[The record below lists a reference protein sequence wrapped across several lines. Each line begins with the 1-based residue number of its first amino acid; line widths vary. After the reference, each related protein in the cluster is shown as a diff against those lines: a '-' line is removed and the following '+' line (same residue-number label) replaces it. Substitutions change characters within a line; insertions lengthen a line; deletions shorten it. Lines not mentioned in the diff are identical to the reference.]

1 MSKKSQVEIDITLND
16 KNVKKDLQSMA
27 KEAKKNAGTVVEA
40 MDKATHAIEESGHET
55 KQTGKEIEDTTRNAG
70 ENFEEMGESARQM
83 GEDTSDSARSL
94 EELRESTE
102 KTNQSVERSQ
112 KSFINWGSAVKL
124 AIAGVVTVAAT
135 AFGAIAAGTGAATSF
150 GTEYKKASNDIQ
162 AQTGATKEEMEGLSD
177 AMKQVYADNFGEDMN
192 DVAEAIATVKKNIG
206 GTDDEI
212 RQATEEA
219 IAFRDT
225 FGYEVPESTRAASAL
240 IKHFGVDAK
249 TAYDLM
255 AKGAQ
260 NGLDY
265 SGELIDNIDEYSVQF
280 AKAGLSANE
289 MFNIMAAGYDAG
301 SWNLD
306 KIGDA
311 VKELNIRL
319 VDGSDTTKAG
329 LEAIGMN
336 ADEVAKKMS
345 KGGETAKKTYK
356 QVVDKLAD
364 MDDQQARNIA
374 GVNLFGTMWEDL
386 GPEVVAELAVLEGA
400 YDDISGTMDKIND
413 VKYDDAQSALEALKR
428 KTQVSLLLPISEDI
442 MPAISS
448 ATDAAIG
455 YIDQLADA
463 YENHGVNG
471 LLDEAGEVF
480 AEISVKAAAEA
491 PRMVEAAVDFV
502 ENTVDGL
509 AAHKGELIEAGA
521 DMVKTLAG
529 AAVKTLP
536 TELQRPVKEAVNDIV
551 DSFTGGGIKRG
562 VQTFGKIFENG
573 FKVVS
578 KVTKTVLPPF
588 TKAVDKTAD
597 NMDTLIPLVVAGAT
611 AFKTYSVLSS
621 VTSGLKSLTAVTATL
636 TTMEKANALQ
646 IAAST
651 GALTAKEMVVGV
663 LTGKITLAT
672 AATAAWN
679 AVLNANPIALLVT
692 GVVAAG
698 AALVAYNLATGES
711 KDKVGVLSEEEEKLN
726 SRIEEQAESYKRMK
740 DAREEQMGKISAEY
754 ANTQALADELSTI
767 VDENGKIKK
776 GYEDRAGVIVGLL
789 SNALGIEIEVTDGV
803 IQKYGELKQTIN
815 EVIQMKKAEAIQ
827 SALEDDYTEAITNQ
841 TQAYQ
846 YYVQKQKDVEKTSKR
861 LTEAQTKEK
870 QAREKLIEASK
881 EQGAAVIELNTE
893 YQQAKSEV
901 EALEEEQKKHKNA
914 LKDSEDTYLEYV
926 ATIQNYEGV
935 VGAIASGE
943 ADQIDEAMRRAINSF
958 ETAETGTEKSL
969 KKQVQNMTDN
979 YTALQDAV
987 KAGAPGATQSM
998 VDEAAIMVAEAT
1010 AEYAKVAPNA
1020 SKEIAKLDPAVM
1032 SVLAQANLQGKLG
1045 NEGKKDLKALIDG
1058 LDGLDSKTR
1067 DKFEMAVE
1075 GALEGLEGFDEIKAK
1090 AEENGTSFLEALA
1103 TTLEVHSP
1111 SAAVRRIFSQVN
1123 PGAQEGVEEGKNSL
1137 LEKGTSLAQEFL
1149 NSLTG
1154 GLTSGK
1160 IQLTQVGQDTA
1171 ESVKSGVESVDA
1183 TQSGTL
1189 FGTQYAT
1196 GVKATTGKNNIAA
1209 NGVAKAAKTGIELIK
1224 ALASGTAFGN
1234 QYATGIQGKRGS
1246 ANSAGAALG
1255 SSAKSG
1261 AGYANPTPEG
1271 NTFGNRY
1278 TAGVRANT
1286 SGARNAGS
1294 GLSGAARSGLAVNGS
1309 TDLGRNFGQGF
1320 INGIGSMMGGVIN
1333 AAANFAANAL
1343 NAAKRALD
1351 SHSPS
1356 RKTDKLGSDFDQGFI
1371 NAVTRRT
1378 ADVVKA
1384 VSYMGKKAVSEF
1396 QAEIGDGLDIES
1408 MIGEADLV
1416 VTRQINQRFQAVH
1429 QENGVKTQT
1438 EEKQNDKKLADYM
1451 ADKIAQALSK
1461 QKNVCEWNGREIM
1474 RMYKEVVTG

>member
-40 MDKATHAIEESGHET
+40 MDKATHSIEESGHET
-55 KQTGKEIEDTTRNAG
+55 KQIGKEIEDTTRNAG

-135 AFGAIAAGTGAATSF
+135 AFGAIAAGTGAATGF
-150 GTEYKKASNDIQ
+150 GIEYKKASNDIQ

-386 GPEVVAELAVLEGA
+386 GPEVVAQLAVLEGA
-400 YDDISGTMDKIND
+400 YDDVSGTMDKIND
-413 VKYDDAQSALEALKR
+413 VKYDDAKSALEALKR

-442 MPAISS
+442 MPAISG

-455 YIDQLADA
+455 YIDQLANA

-509 AAHKGELIEAGA
+509 AAHKGELVEAGA

-529 AAVKTLP
+529 AAVKILP

-562 VQTFGKIFENG
+562 AQTFGKIFENG

-588 TKAVDKTAD
+588 TKAVDKAAD

-611 AFKTYSVLSS
+611 AFKTYSVVSS

-636 TTMEKANALQ
+636 TTMEKANTLKV
-646 IAAST
+646 AAST

-711 KDKVGVLSEEEEKLN
+711 KDKVGALSEEEEKLK
-726 SRIEEQAESYKRMK
+726 SRVEEQADSYKRLK

-754 ANTQALADELSTI
+754 TNTQALADELSTI

-776 GYEDRAGVIVGLL
+776 GYEDRANVIVGLL
-789 SNALGIEIEVTDGV
+789 SNALGIEIDVTDGV

-815 EVIQMKKAEAIQ
+815 EVIQTKKAEAIQ
-827 SALEDDYTEAITNQ
+827 SAMEDSYTDAIKKQ

-846 YYVQKQKDVEKTSKR
+846 DYAQAQKNVEKTSKQ
-861 LTEAQTKEK
+861 LTDAQTKEK

-901 EALEEEQKKHKNA
+901 EALENKQKDQKNT
-914 LKDSEDTYLEYV
+914 LKESENTYLGYV

-943 ADQIDEAMRRAINSF
+943 ADQIDEAMRRAVNSF

-987 KAGAPGATQSM
+987 KSRAPGVTQNM

-1123 PGAQEGVEEGKNSL
+1123 PGAKEGVEEGKSSL

-1154 GLTSGK
+1154 GLASGK
-1160 IQLTQVGQDTA
+1160 NQLTQVGQDTA
-1171 ESVKSGVESVDA
+1171 ESVKSGAESVDA

-1196 GVKATTGKNNIAA
+1196 GIKATTGKNNIAA

-1234 QYATGIQGKRGS
+1234 QYATGIQGKRGN

-1278 TAGVRANT
+1278 TAGVQANT

-1294 GLSGAARSGLAVNGS
+1294 GLSGAARSGLAANGS

-1320 INGIGSMMGGVIN
+1320 INGIGSMMGGAIN

-1378 ADVVKA
+1378 ADVMKA
-1384 VSYMGKKAVSEF
+1384 VGQMGKSAVHEF
-1396 QAEIGDGLDIES
+1396 QTVIGDGFDIEEL
-1408 MIGEADLV
+1408 MGTADFV
-1416 VTRQINQRFQAVH
+1416 VQRQIAQYSSYRETGRNEDKRSNDAPRVKEINQTINIYQP
-1429 QENGVKTQT
+1429 VKSPIETSRALRR
-1438 EEKQNDKKLADYM
+1438 EARKM
-1451 ADKIAQALSK
+1451 AQ
-1461 QKNVCEWNGREIM
+1461 Q
-1474 RMYKEVVTG
+1474 

>member
-1 MSKKSQVEIDITLND
+1 VSKKSQVEIDITLND

-40 MDKATHAIEESGHET
+40 MDKATHSIEESGHET

-987 KAGAPGATQSM
+987 KAGAPGVTQSM

>member
-40 MDKATHAIEESGHET
+40 MDKATHSIEESGHET
-55 KQTGKEIEDTTRNAG
+55 KQIGKEIEDTTRNAG

-150 GTEYKKASNDIQ
+150 GIEYKKASNDIQ

-386 GPEVVAELAVLEGA
+386 GPEVVAQLAVLEGA
-400 YDDISGTMDKIND
+400 YDDVSGTMDKIND
-413 VKYDDAQSALEALKR
+413 VKYDDAKSALEALKR

-442 MPAISS
+442 MPAISG

-455 YIDQLADA
+455 YIDQLANA

-509 AAHKGELIEAGA
+509 AAHKGELVEAGA

-529 AAVKTLP
+529 AAVKILP

-562 VQTFGKIFENG
+562 AQTFGKIFENG

-588 TKAVDKTAD
+588 TKAVDKAAD

-611 AFKTYSVLSS
+611 AFKTYSVVSS

-636 TTMEKANALQ
+636 TTMEKANTLKV
-646 IAAST
+646 AAST

-711 KDKVGVLSEEEEKLN
+711 KDKVGALSEEEEKLK
-726 SRIEEQAESYKRMK
+726 SRVEEQADSYKRLK

-754 ANTQALADELSTI
+754 TNTQALADELSTI

-776 GYEDRAGVIVGLL
+776 GYEDRANVIVGLL
-789 SNALGIEIEVTDGV
+789 SNALSIEIDVTDGV

-815 EVIQMKKAEAIQ
+815 EVIQTKKAEAIQ
-827 SALEDDYTEAITNQ
+827 SAMEDSYTDAIKKQ

-846 YYVQKQKDVEKTSKR
+846 DYAQAQKNVEKTSKQ
-861 LTEAQTKEK
+861 LTDAQTKEK

-901 EALEEEQKKHKNA
+901 EALENKQKDQKNT
-914 LKDSEDTYLEYV
+914 LKESENTYLGYV

-943 ADQIDEAMRRAINSF
+943 ADQIDEAMRRAVNSF

-987 KAGAPGATQSM
+987 KSRAPGVTQNM

-1123 PGAQEGVEEGKNSL
+1123 PGAKEGVEEGKSSL

-1154 GLTSGK
+1154 GLASGK
-1160 IQLTQVGQDTA
+1160 NQLTQVGQDTA
-1171 ESVKSGVESVDA
+1171 ESVKSGAESVDA

-1196 GVKATTGKNNIAA
+1196 GIKATTGKNNIAA

-1234 QYATGIQGKRGS
+1234 QYATGIQGKRGN

-1278 TAGVRANT
+1278 TAGVQANT

-1294 GLSGAARSGLAVNGS
+1294 GLSGAARSGLAANGS

-1320 INGIGSMMGGVIN
+1320 INGIGSMMGGAIN

-1378 ADVVKA
+1378 ADVMKA
-1384 VSYMGKKAVSEF
+1384 VGQMGKSAVHEF
-1396 QAEIGDGLDIES
+1396 QTVIGDGFDIEEL
-1408 MIGEADLV
+1408 MGTADFV
-1416 VTRQINQRFQAVH
+1416 VQRQIAQYSSYRETGRNEDKRSNDAPRVKEINQTINIYQP
-1429 QENGVKTQT
+1429 VKSPIETSRALRR
-1438 EEKQNDKKLADYM
+1438 EARKM
-1451 ADKIAQALSK
+1451 AQ
-1461 QKNVCEWNGREIM
+1461 Q
-1474 RMYKEVVTG
+1474 

>member
-40 MDKATHAIEESGHET
+40 MDKATHSIEESGHET

-135 AFGAIAAGTGAATSF
+135 AFGVIAAGTGAATSF

-386 GPEVVAELAVLEGA
+386 GPEVVAQLAVLEGA
-400 YDDISGTMDKIND
+400 YDDVSGTMDKIND

-442 MPAISS
+442 MPAISG

-509 AAHKGELIEAGA
+509 AAHKGELIDAGA

-529 AAVKTLP
+529 AAVKILP

-551 DSFTGGGIKRG
+551 DSFAGGGIKRG

-611 AFKTYSVLSS
+611 AFKMYSVLSS

-646 IAAST
+646 LAAST

-711 KDKVGVLSEEEEKLN
+711 KDKVGALSEEEAKLKN
-726 SRIEEQAESYKRMK
+726 RVEEQADSYKRLK
-740 DAREEQMGKISAEY
+740 DAREEQMGKIGAEY
-754 ANTQALADELSTI
+754 ANTQALADELSTV

-776 GYEDRAGVIVGLL
+776 GYEERASVIVGLL
-789 SNALGIEIEVTDGV
+789 SNALGIEIDVTDGV

-815 EVIQMKKAEAIQ
+815 EVIQTKKAEAIQ
-827 SALEDDYTEAITNQ
+827 SAMEDSYTDAIKNQ

-846 YYVQKQKDVEKTSKR
+846 DYAQAQKDVKKTSKE
-861 LTEAQTKEK
+861 LKEAQEK
-870 QAREKLIEASK
+870 QQEIQNKIDTSTSRAAFVTYGREL
-881 EQGAAVIELNTE
+881 QN
-893 YQQAKSEV
+893 AKKDV
-901 EALEEEQKKHKNA
+901 EALEEKQKDQKKT
-914 LKDSEDTYLEYV
+914 LKESENTYIGYV
-926 ATIQNYEGV
+926 TTIQNYEGIA
-935 VGAIASGE
+935 GAIASGE
-943 ADQIDEAMRRAINSF
+943 ADQIDEAMRRAVNSF

-987 KAGAPGATQSM
+987 KSGAPGVTQNM

-1010 AEYAKVAPNA
+1010 AEYAKVASNA

-1154 GLTSGK
+1154 GLASGK

-1183 TQSGTL
+1183 TRSGTL

-1309 TDLGRNFGQGF
+1309 TDIGRNFGQGF
-1320 INGIGSMMGGVIN
+1320 INGIGSMMGGAIN

-1378 ADVVKA
+1378 ADVMKA
-1384 VSYMGKKAVSEF
+1384 VGQMGKSAIDEF
-1396 QAEIGDGLDIES
+1396 QTVIGDGFDIEEL
-1408 MIGEADLV
+1408 MGTANFV
-1416 VTRQINQRFQAVH
+1416 VQRQIDQYSSYRESGKNEDKRSNDAPRVKEINQTINIYQP
-1429 QENGVKTQT
+1429 VKSPIETSRALRR
-1438 EEKQNDKKLADYM
+1438 EARRM
-1451 ADKIAQALSK
+1451 AQ
-1461 QKNVCEWNGREIM
+1461 Q
-1474 RMYKEVVTG
+1474 

>member
-1 MSKKSQVEIDITLND
+1 MKKESQIEIDITLND

-27 KEAKKNAGTVVEA
+27 KEAKKNVGTVVEA
-40 MDKATHAIEESGHET
+40 MDKATHSIEESGHET
-55 KQTGKEIEDTTRNAG
+55 KQTGKEIADTTQKAG
-70 ENFEEMGESARQM
+70 ENFEEMGESAKQM
-83 GEDTSDSARSL
+83 GEDTSDSVHSL

-102 KTNQSVERSQ
+102 KTSDGVERSQ
-112 KSFINWGSAVKL
+112 KSFINWGNAVKL

-135 AFGAIAAGTGAATSF
+135 AFTALAAGTGAATGF
-150 GTEYKKASNDIQ
+150 GNEYKKACNDIQ

-192 DVAEAIATVKKNIG
+192 DVAEAVATVKKNLG

-336 ADEVAKKMS
+336 ADEVAKKMA

-386 GPEVVAELAVLEGA
+386 GPEVVAQLAVLEGS
-400 YDDISGTMDKIND
+400 YDDVSGTMDKIND
-413 VKYDDAQSALEALKR
+413 VKYDDAESALEALKR

-442 MPAISS
+442 MPAVSN

-471 LLDEAGEVF
+471 LLDEAGEMF

-502 ENTVDGL
+502 ENMVDGL
-509 AAHKGELIEAGA
+509 TEHKGELAEAGA

-529 AAVKTLP
+529 AAVKILP
-536 TELQRPVKEAVNDIV
+536 TELQRPVKQAVNDIV
-551 DSFTGGGIKRG
+551 DSITGGGIRNG

-573 FKVVS
+573 FKTVS

-588 TKAVDKTAD
+588 VKIVDKTAD
-597 NMDTLIPLVVAGAT
+597 HMDILIPLVAAGAT
-611 AFKTYSVLSS
+611 AFKAYSVVSG
-621 VTSGLKSLTAVTATL
+621 VTRGLKSLTAVTATL
-636 TTMEKANALQ
+636 TTMEKANVLQ
-646 IAAST
+646 LVVST

-663 LTGKITLAT
+663 LTGKITLAA

-711 KDKVGVLSEEEEKLN
+711 KDKVGALSEEEEKLKN
-726 SRIEEQAESYKRMK
+726 RVEEQADSYKRLK
-740 DAREEQMGKISAEY
+740 DAREEQMGKIGAEY

-776 GYEDRAGVIVGLL
+776 GYEERANVIVGLL
-789 SNALGIEIEVTDGV
+789 SNALGIEIDVTDGV

-815 EVIQMKKAEAIQ
+815 EVIQTKKAEAIQ
-827 SALEDDYTEAITNQ
+827 SAMEDSYTDAIKNQ

-846 YYVQKQKDVEKTSKR
+846 DYAQAQKNVERTSKQ
-861 LTEAQTKEK
+861 LTDAQTKEK
-870 QAREKLIEASK
+870 QVREKLIEASK

-901 EALEEEQKKHKNA
+901 EALENKQKDQKDT
-914 LKDSEDTYLEYV
+914 LKESENTYLGYV

-943 ADQIDEAMRRAINSF
+943 ADQIDEAMRRAVNSF

-987 KAGAPGATQSM
+987 KSGAPGVTQNM

-1010 AEYAKVAPNA
+1010 AEYAKVAPSA

-1209 NGVAKAAKTGIELIK
+1209 NGVAKAAKTGIELTK

-1261 AGYANPTPEG
+1261 AGYANPTHEG

-1396 QAEIGDGLDIES
+1396 QTEIGDGLDIES
-1408 MIGEADLV
+1408 MIGEANLV

-1451 ADKIAQALSK
+1451 ADKIAQVLSK
-1461 QKNVCEWNGREIM
+1461 QKNVCEWNGREVL

>member
-40 MDKATHAIEESGHET
+40 MDKATHSIEESGHET

-94 EELRESTE
+94 EKLRESTE
-102 KTNQSVERSQ
+102 KTDQSVERSQ

-150 GTEYKKASNDIQ
+150 GIEYKKASNDIQ

-206 GTDDEI
+206 GTDNEI

-319 VDGSDTTKAG
+319 VDGSETTKAG

-386 GPEVVAELAVLEGA
+386 GPEVVAQLAVLEGA

-711 KDKVGVLSEEEEKLN
+711 KDKVSTLSEEEEKLN
-726 SRIEEQAESYKRMK
+726 SRIEEQADSYKRLK

-846 YYVQKQKDVEKTSKR
+846 CYVQRQKDVEKTSKR

-914 LKDSEDTYLEYV
+914 LKDSEDTYLGYV

-987 KAGAPGATQSM
+987 KAGAPGVTQSM

-1010 AEYAKVAPNA
+1010 AEYAKVAPDA

-1067 DKFEMAVE
+1067 EKFEMAVE

-1189 FGTQYAT
+1189 FGTKYAT

-1261 AGYANPTPEG
+1261 TGYANPTPEG

-1278 TAGVRANT
+1278 AAGVRANT

-1461 QKNVCEWNGREIM
+1461 QKNVCEWNGREIL

>member
-40 MDKATHAIEESGHET
+40 MDKATHSIEESGHET

-70 ENFEEMGESARQM
+70 ENFEDMGESARQM

-150 GTEYKKASNDIQ
+150 GIEYKKASNDIQ

-400 YDDISGTMDKIND
+400 YDDVSGTMDKIND
-413 VKYDDAQSALEALKR
+413 VKYDDAKSALEALKR

-455 YIDQLADA
+455 YINQLADA

-529 AAVKTLP
+529 AAAKTLP
-536 TELQRPVKEAVNDIV
+536 TELQRPVKEAVNDII

-597 NMDTLIPLVVAGAT
+597 NMETLIPLVVAGAT
-611 AFKTYSVLSS
+611 AFKTYSVLSN

-646 IAAST
+646 LAAST

-711 KDKVGVLSEEEEKLN
+711 KDKVGALSEEEEKLKN
-726 SRIEEQAESYKRMK
+726 RVEEQADSYKRLK
-740 DAREEQMGKISAEY
+740 DAREEQMDKIGAEY

-776 GYEDRAGVIVGLL
+776 GYEERANVIVGLL
-789 SNALGIEIEVTDGV
+789 SNALGIEIDVTDGV

-815 EVIQMKKAEAIQ
+815 EVIQTKKAEAIQ
-827 SALEDDYTEAITNQ
+827 SAMEDSYTDAIKNQ

-846 YYVQKQKDVEKTSKR
+846 DYAQAQKNVEKTSKQ
-861 LTEAQTKEK
+861 LIDAQTKEK
-870 QAREKLIEASK
+870 QAKEKLIEASK

-901 EALEEEQKKHKNA
+901 EALENKQKDQKDT
-914 LKDSEDTYLEYV
+914 LKESENTYLGYV

-943 ADQIDEAMRRAINSF
+943 ADQIDEAMRRAVNSF

-987 KAGAPGATQSM
+987 KSGAPGVTQNM

-1154 GLTSGK
+1154 GLASGK

-1234 QYATGIQGKRGS
+1234 QYATGIQGKRGN

-1278 TAGVRANT
+1278 TAGVQANT

-1294 GLSGAARSGLAVNGS
+1294 GLSGAARSGLAANGS

-1320 INGIGSMMGGVIN
+1320 INGIGSMMGGAIN

-1378 ADVVKA
+1378 ADVMKA
-1384 VSYMGKKAVSEF
+1384 VGQMGKSAVNEF
-1396 QAEIGDGLDIES
+1396 QMAIGEGFDIEEL
-1408 MIGEADLV
+1408 MGTADFV
-1416 VTRQINQRFQAVH
+1416 VQRQIAQYSSYRESRKSEDKRSNDAPRVKEINQTINIYQP
-1429 QENGVKTQT
+1429 VKTPIET
-1438 EEKQNDKKLADYM
+1438 SRALRREARRM
-1451 ADKIAQALSK
+1451 AQ
-1461 QKNVCEWNGREIM
+1461 Q
-1474 RMYKEVVTG
+1474 

>member
-40 MDKATHAIEESGHET
+40 MDKATHSIEESGHET
-55 KQTGKEIEDTTRNAG
+55 KQIGKEIEDTTRNAG

-150 GTEYKKASNDIQ
+150 GIEYKKASNDIQ

-400 YDDISGTMDKIND
+400 YDDVSGTMDKIND
-413 VKYDDAQSALEALKR
+413 VKYDDAKSALEALKR

-442 MPAISS
+442 MPAISG

-455 YIDQLADA
+455 YIDQLANA

-509 AAHKGELIEAGA
+509 AAHKGELVEAGA

-529 AAVKTLP
+529 AAVKILP

-562 VQTFGKIFENG
+562 AQTFGKIFENG

-588 TKAVDKTAD
+588 TKAVDKAAD

-611 AFKTYSVLSS
+611 AFKTYSVVSS

-636 TTMEKANALQ
+636 TTMEKANTLKV
-646 IAAST
+646 AAST

-711 KDKVGVLSEEEEKLN
+711 KDKVGALSEEEEKLK
-726 SRIEEQAESYKRMK
+726 SRVEEQADSYKRLK

-754 ANTQALADELSTI
+754 TNTQALADELSTI

-776 GYEDRAGVIVGLL
+776 GYEDRANVIVGLL
-789 SNALGIEIEVTDGV
+789 SNALGIEIDVTDGV

-815 EVIQMKKAEAIQ
+815 EVIQTKKAEAIQ
-827 SALEDDYTEAITNQ
+827 SAMEDSYTDAIKKQ

-846 YYVQKQKDVEKTSKR
+846 DYAQAQKNVEKTSKQ
-861 LTEAQTKEK
+861 LTDAQTKEK

-901 EALEEEQKKHKNA
+901 EALENKQKDQKNT
-914 LKDSEDTYLEYV
+914 LKESENTYLGYV

-943 ADQIDEAMRRAINSF
+943 ADQIDEAMRRAVNSF

-987 KAGAPGATQSM
+987 KSRAPGVTQNM

-1123 PGAQEGVEEGKNSL
+1123 PGAKEGVEEGKSSL

-1154 GLTSGK
+1154 GLASGK
-1160 IQLTQVGQDTA
+1160 NQLTQVGQDTA
-1171 ESVKSGVESVDA
+1171 ESVKSGAESVDA

-1196 GVKATTGKNNIAA
+1196 GIKATTGKNNIAA

-1234 QYATGIQGKRGS
+1234 QYATGIQGKRGN

-1278 TAGVRANT
+1278 TAGVQANT

-1294 GLSGAARSGLAVNGS
+1294 GLSGAARSGLAANGS

-1320 INGIGSMMGGVIN
+1320 INGIGSMMGGAIN

-1378 ADVVKA
+1378 ADVMKA
-1384 VSYMGKKAVSEF
+1384 VGQMGKSAVHEF
-1396 QAEIGDGLDIES
+1396 QTVIGDGFDIEEL
-1408 MIGEADLV
+1408 MGTADFV
-1416 VTRQINQRFQAVH
+1416 VQRQIAQYSSYRETGRNEDKRSNDAPRVKEINQTINIYQP
-1429 QENGVKTQT
+1429 VKSPIETSRALRR
-1438 EEKQNDKKLADYM
+1438 EARKM
-1451 ADKIAQALSK
+1451 AQ
-1461 QKNVCEWNGREIM
+1461 Q
-1474 RMYKEVVTG
+1474 

>member
-40 MDKATHAIEESGHET
+40 MDKATHSIEESGHET

-319 VDGSDTTKAG
+319 VDGSETTKAG

-400 YDDISGTMDKIND
+400 YDDVSGTMDKIND
-413 VKYDDAQSALEALKR
+413 VKYDDAKSALEALKR

-562 VQTFGKIFENG
+562 VQTFGKIFKNG

-588 TKAVDKTAD
+588 TKAVDKAAD

-611 AFKTYSVLSS
+611 AFKTYSVVSG
-621 VTSGLKSLTAVTATL
+621 VTNGLKSLTAVTATL

-646 IAAST
+646 LAAST

-711 KDKVGVLSEEEEKLN
+711 KDKVGALSEEEEKLKN
-726 SRIEEQAESYKRMK
+726 RVEEQADSYKCLK
-740 DAREEQMGKISAEY
+740 DAREEQMGKIGAEY
-754 ANTQALADELSTI
+754 ANTQALADELSAI

-776 GYEDRAGVIVGLL
+776 GYEERANVIVGLL
-789 SNALGIEIEVTDGV
+789 SNALGIEIDVTDGV

-815 EVIQMKKAEAIQ
+815 EVIQTKKAEAIQ
-827 SALEDDYTEAITNQ
+827 SAMEDSYTDAIKNQ

-846 YYVQKQKDVEKTSKR
+846 DYAQAQKNVEKTSKQ
-861 LTEAQTKEK
+861 LTDAQTKEK

-901 EALEEEQKKHKNA
+901 EALENKQKDQKDT
-914 LKDSEDTYLEYV
+914 LKESENTYLGYV

-943 ADQIDEAMRRAINSF
+943 ADQIDEAMRRAVNSF

-987 KAGAPGATQSM
+987 KSGAPGVTQNM

-1123 PGAQEGVEEGKNSL
+1123 PGAKEGVEEGKSSL

-1154 GLTSGK
+1154 GLASGK

-1309 TDLGRNFGQGF
+1309 TDIGRNFGQGF
-1320 INGIGSMMGGVIN
+1320 INGIGSMMGGAIN

-1378 ADVVKA
+1378 ADVMKA
-1384 VSYMGKKAVSEF
+1384 VGQMGKSAIDEF
-1396 QAEIGDGLDIES
+1396 QTVIGDGFDIEEL
-1408 MIGEADLV
+1408 MGTANFV
-1416 VTRQINQRFQAVH
+1416 VQRQIDQYSSYRESGKNEDKRSNDAPRVKEINQTINIYQP
-1429 QENGVKTQT
+1429 VKSPIETSRALRR
-1438 EEKQNDKKLADYM
+1438 EARRM
-1451 ADKIAQALSK
+1451 AQ
-1461 QKNVCEWNGREIM
+1461 Q
-1474 RMYKEVVTG
+1474 

>member
-16 KNVKKDLQSMA
+16 KNVKKDLRSMA

-40 MDKATHAIEESGHET
+40 MDKATHSIEESGHET

-150 GTEYKKASNDIQ
+150 GIEYKKASNDIQ

-192 DVAEAIATVKKNIG
+192 DVAEAIATVKKNLG

-386 GPEVVAELAVLEGA
+386 GPEVVAQLAVLEGA
-400 YDDISGTMDKIND
+400 YDDVSGTMDKIND
-413 VKYDDAQSALEALKR
+413 VKYDDAKSALEALKR

-442 MPAISS
+442 MPAISG

-455 YIDQLADA
+455 YIDQLANA

-509 AAHKGELIEAGA
+509 AAHKGELVEAGA

-529 AAVKTLP
+529 AAVKILP

-562 VQTFGKIFENG
+562 AQTFGKIFENG

-588 TKAVDKTAD
+588 TKAVDKAAD

-611 AFKTYSVLSS
+611 AFKTYSVVSS

-636 TTMEKANALQ
+636 TTMEKANVPQL
-646 IAAST
+646 AAST

-711 KDKVGVLSEEEEKLN
+711 KDKVGALSEEEEKLK
-726 SRIEEQAESYKRMK
+726 SRVEEQADSYKRLK

-754 ANTQALADELSTI
+754 TNTQALADELSTI

-776 GYEDRAGVIVGLL
+776 GYEDRANVIVGLL
-789 SNALGIEIEVTDGV
+789 SNALGIEIDVTDGV

-815 EVIQMKKAEAIQ
+815 EVIQTKKAEAIQ
-827 SALEDDYTEAITNQ
+827 SAMEESYTDAIKNQ

-846 YYVQKQKDVEKTSKR
+846 DYAQAQKNVEKTSKQ
-861 LTEAQTKEK
+861 LTDAQTKEK

-901 EALEEEQKKHKNA
+901 EALENKQKDQKDT
-914 LKDSEDTYLEYV
+914 LKESENTYLGYV

-943 ADQIDEAMRRAINSF
+943 ADQIDEAMRRAVNSF

-987 KAGAPGATQSM
+987 KSGAPGVTQNM

-1123 PGAQEGVEEGKNSL
+1123 PGAKEGVEEGKSSL

-1154 GLTSGK
+1154 GLASGK
-1160 IQLTQVGQDTA
+1160 NQLTQVGQDTA
-1171 ESVKSGVESVDA
+1171 ESVKSGAESVDA

-1196 GVKATTGKNNIAA
+1196 GIKATTGKNNIAA

-1234 QYATGIQGKRGS
+1234 QYATGIQGKRGN

-1278 TAGVRANT
+1278 TAGVQANT

-1294 GLSGAARSGLAVNGS
+1294 GLSGAARSGLAANGS

-1320 INGIGSMMGGVIN
+1320 INGIGSMMGGAIN

-1378 ADVVKA
+1378 ADVMKA
-1384 VSYMGKKAVSEF
+1384 VGQMGKSAVHEF
-1396 QAEIGDGLDIES
+1396 QTVIGDGFDIEEL
-1408 MIGEADLV
+1408 MGTANFV
-1416 VTRQINQRFQAVH
+1416 VQRQIDQYSSYQESGKNEDKRSNDAPRVKKINQTINIYQP
-1429 QENGVKTQT
+1429 VKSPIETSRALRR
-1438 EEKQNDKKLADYM
+1438 EARRM
-1451 ADKIAQALSK
+1451 AQ
-1461 QKNVCEWNGREIM
+1461 Q
-1474 RMYKEVVTG
+1474 

>member
-40 MDKATHAIEESGHET
+40 MDKATHSIEESGHET
-55 KQTGKEIEDTTRNAG
+55 KQIGKEIEDTTRNAG

-150 GTEYKKASNDIQ
+150 GIEYKKASNDIQ

-386 GPEVVAELAVLEGA
+386 GPEVVAQLAVLEGA
-400 YDDISGTMDKIND
+400 YDDVSGTMDKIND
-413 VKYDDAQSALEALKR
+413 VKYDDAKSALEALKR

-442 MPAISS
+442 MPAISG

-455 YIDQLADA
+455 YIDQLANA

-509 AAHKGELIEAGA
+509 AAHKGELVEAGA

-529 AAVKTLP
+529 AAVKILP

-562 VQTFGKIFENG
+562 AQTFGKIFENG

-588 TKAVDKTAD
+588 TKAVDKAAD

-611 AFKTYSVLSS
+611 AFKTYSVVSS

-636 TTMEKANALQ
+636 TTMEKANTLKV
-646 IAAST
+646 AAST

-711 KDKVGVLSEEEEKLN
+711 KDKVGALSEEEEKLK
-726 SRIEEQAESYKRMK
+726 SRVEEQADSYKRLK

-754 ANTQALADELSTI
+754 TNTQALADELSTI

-776 GYEDRAGVIVGLL
+776 GYEDRANVIVGLL
-789 SNALGIEIEVTDGV
+789 SNALGIEIDVTDGV

-815 EVIQMKKAEAIQ
+815 EVIQTKKAEAIQ
-827 SALEDDYTEAITNQ
+827 SAMEDSYTDAIKKQ

-846 YYVQKQKDVEKTSKR
+846 DYAQAQKNVEKTSKQ
-861 LTEAQTKEK
+861 LTDAQTKEK

-901 EALEEEQKKHKNA
+901 EALENKQKDQKNT
-914 LKDSEDTYLEYV
+914 LKESENTYLGYV

-943 ADQIDEAMRRAINSF
+943 ADQIDEAMRRAVNSF

-987 KAGAPGATQSM
+987 KSRAPGVTQNM

-1123 PGAQEGVEEGKNSL
+1123 PGAKEGVEEGKSSL

-1154 GLTSGK
+1154 GLASGK
-1160 IQLTQVGQDTA
+1160 NQLTQVGQDTA
-1171 ESVKSGVESVDA
+1171 ESVKSGAESVDA

-1196 GVKATTGKNNIAA
+1196 GIKATTGKNNIAA

-1224 ALASGTAFGN
+1224 ALASGTA
-1234 QYATGIQGKRGS
+1234 YRTRLSHILPVLSVLPLMLAT
-1246 ANSAGAALG
+1246 N
-1255 SSAKSG
+1255 
-1261 AGYANPTPEG
+1261 
-1271 NTFGNRY
+1271 
-1278 TAGVRANT
+1278 
-1286 SGARNAGS
+1286 
-1294 GLSGAARSGLAVNGS
+1294 
-1309 TDLGRNFGQGF
+1309 
-1320 INGIGSMMGGVIN
+1320 
-1333 AAANFAANAL
+1333 
-1343 NAAKRALD
+1343 
-1351 SHSPS
+1351 
-1356 RKTDKLGSDFDQGFI
+1356 
-1371 NAVTRRT
+1371 NAVISSTKVNNPFLENVPT
-1378 ADVVKA
+1378 V
-1384 VSYMGKKAVSEF
+1384 E
-1396 QAEIGDGLDIES
+1396 
-1408 MIGEADLV
+1408 LV
-1416 VTRQINQRFQAVH
+1416 TSVFVLLTHMNS
-1429 QENGVKTQT
+1429 
-1438 EEKQNDKKLADYM
+1438 LA
-1451 ADKIAQALSK
+1451 
-1461 QKNVCEWNGREIM
+1461 
-1474 RMYKEVVTG
+1474 

>member
-1 MSKKSQVEIDITLND
+1 MKKESQIEIDITLND

-27 KEAKKNAGTVVEA
+27 KEAKKNVGTVVEA
-40 MDKATHAIEESGHET
+40 MDKATHSIEESGHET
-55 KQTGKEIEDTTRNAG
+55 KQTGKEIADTTQKAG
-70 ENFEEMGESARQM
+70 ENFEEMGESAKQM
-83 GEDTSDSARSL
+83 GEDTSDSVHSL

-102 KTNQSVERSQ
+102 KTSDGVERSQ
-112 KSFINWGSAVKL
+112 KSFINWGNAVKL

-135 AFGAIAAGTGAATSF
+135 AFTALAAGTGAATGF
-150 GTEYKKASNDIQ
+150 GNEYKKACNDIQ

-192 DVAEAIATVKKNIG
+192 DVAEAVATVKKNLG

-400 YDDISGTMDKIND
+400 YDDVSGTMDKIND
-413 VKYDDAQSALEALKR
+413 VKYDDAKSALEALKR

-562 VQTFGKIFENG
+562 VQTFGKILENG
-573 FKVVS
+573 FKTVS

-588 TKAVDKTAD
+588 VKVVDKTAD
-597 NMDTLIPLVVAGAT
+597 HMDILIPLVTAGAT
-611 AFKTYSVLSS
+611 AFKAYSVVSG
-621 VTSGLKSLTAVTATL
+621 VTRGLKSLTAVTATL
-636 TTMEKANALQ
+636 TTMEKANVLQ
-646 IAAST
+646 LVAST

-663 LTGKITLAT
+663 LTGKITLAA

-679 AVLNANPIALLVT
+679 AVLNANPITLLVT

-711 KDKVGVLSEEEEKLN
+711 KDKVSTLSEEEEKLN
-726 SRIEEQAESYKRMK
+726 SRIEEQADSYKRLK

-914 LKDSEDTYLEYV
+914 LKDSEDTYLGYV

-987 KAGAPGATQSM
+987 KAGAPGVTQSM

-1123 PGAQEGVEEGKNSL
+1123 PGAKEGIEEGKDGL
-1137 LEKGTSLAQEFL
+1137 LEKGSSLAQEFL
-1149 NSLTG
+1149 DRVTNGLKNGKNQLIQTG
-1154 GLTSGK
+1154 KTT
-1160 IQLTQVGQDTA
+1160 IEA
-1171 ESVKSGVESVDA
+1171 VKNGAESVDA
-1183 TQSGTL
+1183 TQTGIL
-1189 FGTQYAT
+1189 FGTQYST
-1196 GVKATTGKNNIAA
+1196 GIKSTAGRNNTAA
-1209 NGVAKAAKTGIELIK
+1209 NGVAKAAKAGIELIK

-1246 ANSAGAALG
+1246 ANSAGATLG
-1255 SSAKSG
+1255 SNAKTG
-1261 AGYANPTPEG
+1261 VGYANPTSEG
-1271 NTFGNRY
+1271 STFGNRY
-1278 TAGVRANT
+1278 AMGIQTHA
-1286 SGARNAGS
+1286 SGARSAGS
-1294 GLSGAARSGLAVNGS
+1294 NLSSAARSGLAANGS

-1371 NAVTRRT
+1371 NAVMRRT

-1461 QKNVCEWNGREIM
+1461 QKNVCEWNGREIL

>member
-987 KAGAPGATQSM
+987 KAGAPGVTQSM

>member
-40 MDKATHAIEESGHET
+40 MDKATHSIEESGHET
-55 KQTGKEIEDTTRNAG
+55 KQIGKEIEDTTRNAG

-83 GEDTSDSARSL
+83 GEDTSDSARLL

-135 AFGAIAAGTGAATSF
+135 AFGAIAAGTGVATSF
-150 GTEYKKASNDIQ
+150 GIEYKKASNDIQ
-162 AQTGATKEEMEGLSD
+162 AQTGATKEEMEGLSV

-192 DVAEAIATVKKNIG
+192 DVAEAIATVRKNIG

-319 VDGSDTTKAG
+319 VDGSETTKAG

-386 GPEVVAELAVLEGA
+386 GPEVVAQLAVLEGA
-400 YDDISGTMDKIND
+400 YDDVSGTMDKIND

-442 MPAISS
+442 MPAISG

-509 AAHKGELIEAGA
+509 AAHKGELVDAGA

-529 AAVKTLP
+529 AAVKILP

-551 DSFTGGGIKRG
+551 DSFTGGGIKKG
-562 VQTFGKIFENG
+562 TQTFGKIFENG

-588 TKAVDKTAD
+588 TKAVDKAAD

-611 AFKTYSVLSS
+611 AFKTYSVVSG
-621 VTSGLKSLTAVTATL
+621 VTSSLKSLAAVTATL
-636 TTMEKANALQ
+636 TTIEKANTLRL
-646 IAAST
+646 AAST

-711 KDKVGVLSEEEEKLN
+711 KDKVGALSEEEEKLKN
-726 SRIEEQAESYKRMK
+726 RVEEQADSYKRLK
-740 DAREEQMGKISAEY
+740 DAREEQMGKIGAEY

-776 GYEDRAGVIVGLL
+776 GYEERANVIVGIL
-789 SNALGIEIEVTDGV
+789 SNALGIEIDVTDGV

-815 EVIQMKKAEAIQ
+815 EVIQTKKAEAIQ
-827 SALEDDYTEAITNQ
+827 SAMEDSYTDAIKKQ

-846 YYVQKQKDVEKTSKR
+846 DYAQAQKNVEKTSKQ
-861 LTEAQTKEK
+861 LTDAQTKEK

-901 EALEEEQKKHKNA
+901 EALENKQKDQKDT
-914 LKDSEDTYLEYV
+914 LKESENTYLGYV

-943 ADQIDEAMRRAINSF
+943 ADQIDEAMRRAVNSF

-987 KAGAPGATQSM
+987 KSGAPGVTQNM

-1010 AEYAKVAPNA
+1010 AEYAKVAPSA

-1123 PGAQEGVEEGKNSL
+1123 PGAQEGVEEGKKSL

-1154 GLTSGK
+1154 GLVSGK

-1234 QYATGIQGKRGS
+1234 QYATGIQGKRGN

-1278 TAGVRANT
+1278 TAGVQANT

-1294 GLSGAARSGLAVNGS
+1294 GLSGAARSGLAANGS

-1320 INGIGSMMGGVIN
+1320 INGIGSMMGGAIN

-1378 ADVVKA
+1378 ADVMKA
-1384 VSYMGKKAVSEF
+1384 VGQMGKNAIDEF
-1396 QAEIGDGLDIES
+1396 QTVIGDGFDIEEL
-1408 MIGEADLV
+1408 MGTANFV
-1416 VTRQINQRFQAVH
+1416 VQRQIDQYSSYRESGRNEDKRSNNAPRVKEINQTINIYQP
-1429 QENGVKTQT
+1429 VKSPIETSRALRR
-1438 EEKQNDKKLADYM
+1438 EARRM
-1451 ADKIAQALSK
+1451 AQ
-1461 QKNVCEWNGREIM
+1461 Q
-1474 RMYKEVVTG
+1474 

>member
-40 MDKATHAIEESGHET
+40 MDKATHSIEESGHET
-55 KQTGKEIEDTTRNAG
+55 KQIGKEIEDTTRNAG

-150 GTEYKKASNDIQ
+150 GIEYKKASNDIQ

-386 GPEVVAELAVLEGA
+386 GPEVVAQLVVLEGA
-400 YDDISGTMDKIND
+400 YDDVSGTMDKIND
-413 VKYDDAQSALEALKR
+413 VKYDDAKSALEALKR

-442 MPAISS
+442 MPAISG

-455 YIDQLADA
+455 YIDQLANA

-509 AAHKGELIEAGA
+509 AAHKGELVEAGA

-529 AAVKTLP
+529 AAVKILP

-562 VQTFGKIFENG
+562 AQTFGKIFENG

-588 TKAVDKTAD
+588 TKAVDKAAD

-611 AFKTYSVLSS
+611 AFKTYSVVSS

-636 TTMEKANALQ
+636 TTMEKANTLKV
-646 IAAST
+646 AAST

-711 KDKVGVLSEEEEKLN
+711 KDKVGALSEEEEKLK
-726 SRIEEQAESYKRMK
+726 SRVEEQADSYKRLK

-754 ANTQALADELSTI
+754 TNTQALADELSTI

-776 GYEDRAGVIVGLL
+776 GYEDRANVIVGLL
-789 SNALGIEIEVTDGV
+789 SNALGIEIDVTDGV

-815 EVIQMKKAEAIQ
+815 EVIQTKKAEAIQ
-827 SALEDDYTEAITNQ
+827 SAMEDSYTDAIKKQ

-846 YYVQKQKDVEKTSKR
+846 DYAQAQKNVEKTSKQ
-861 LTEAQTKEK
+861 LTDAQTKEK

-901 EALEEEQKKHKNA
+901 EALENKQKDQKNT
-914 LKDSEDTYLEYV
+914 LKESENTYLGYV

-943 ADQIDEAMRRAINSF
+943 ADQIDEAMRRAVNSF

-987 KAGAPGATQSM
+987 KSRAPGVTQNM

-1123 PGAQEGVEEGKNSL
+1123 PGAKEGVEEGKSSL

-1154 GLTSGK
+1154 GLASGK
-1160 IQLTQVGQDTA
+1160 NQLTQVGQDTA
-1171 ESVKSGVESVDA
+1171 ESVKSGAESVDA

-1196 GVKATTGKNNIAA
+1196 GIKATTGKNNIAA

-1234 QYATGIQGKRGS
+1234 QYATGIQGKRGN

-1278 TAGVRANT
+1278 TAGVQANT

-1294 GLSGAARSGLAVNGS
+1294 GLSGAARSGLAANGS

-1320 INGIGSMMGGVIN
+1320 INGIGSMMGGAIN

-1378 ADVVKA
+1378 ADVMKA
-1384 VSYMGKKAVSEF
+1384 VGQMGKSAVHEF
-1396 QAEIGDGLDIES
+1396 QTVIGDGFDIEEL
-1408 MIGEADLV
+1408 MGTADFV
-1416 VTRQINQRFQAVH
+1416 VQRQIAQYSSYRETGRNEDKRSNDAPRVKEINQTINIYQP
-1429 QENGVKTQT
+1429 VKSPIETSRALRR
-1438 EEKQNDKKLADYM
+1438 EARKM
-1451 ADKIAQALSK
+1451 AQ
-1461 QKNVCEWNGREIM
+1461 Q
-1474 RMYKEVVTG
+1474 

>member
-40 MDKATHAIEESGHET
+40 MDKATHSIEESGHET
-55 KQTGKEIEDTTRNAG
+55 KQIGKEIEDTTRNAG

-150 GTEYKKASNDIQ
+150 GIEYKKASNDIQ

-386 GPEVVAELAVLEGA
+386 GPEVVAQLAVLEGA
-400 YDDISGTMDKIND
+400 YDDVSGTMDKIND
-413 VKYDDAQSALEALKR
+413 VKYDDAKSALEALKR

-442 MPAISS
+442 MPAISG

-455 YIDQLADA
+455 YIDQLANA

-509 AAHKGELIEAGA
+509 AAHKGELVEAGA

-529 AAVKTLP
+529 AAVKILP

-562 VQTFGKIFENG
+562 AQTFGKIFENG

-588 TKAVDKTAD
+588 TKAVDKAAD

-611 AFKTYSVLSS
+611 AFKTYSVVSS

-636 TTMEKANALQ
+636 TTMEKANTLKV
-646 IAAST
+646 AAST

-711 KDKVGVLSEEEEKLN
+711 KDKVGALSEEEEKLK
-726 SRIEEQAESYKRMK
+726 SRVEEQADSYKRLK

-754 ANTQALADELSTI
+754 TNTQALADELSTI

-776 GYEDRAGVIVGLL
+776 GYEDRANVIVGLL
-789 SNALGIEIEVTDGV
+789 SNALGIEIDVTDGV

-815 EVIQMKKAEAIQ
+815 EVIQTKKAEAIQ
-827 SALEDDYTEAITNQ
+827 SAMEDSYTDAIKKQ

-846 YYVQKQKDVEKTSKR
+846 DYAQAQKNVEKTSKQ
-861 LTEAQTKEK
+861 LTDAQTKEK

-901 EALEEEQKKHKNA
+901 EALENKQKDQKNT
-914 LKDSEDTYLEYV
+914 LKESENTYLGYV

-943 ADQIDEAMRRAINSF
+943 ADQIDEAMRRAVNSF

-987 KAGAPGATQSM
+987 KSRAPGVTQNM

-1123 PGAQEGVEEGKNSL
+1123 PGAKEGVEEGKSSL

-1154 GLTSGK
+1154 GLASGK
-1160 IQLTQVGQDTA
+1160 NQLTQVGQDTA
-1171 ESVKSGVESVDA
+1171 ESVKSGAESVDA

-1196 GVKATTGKNNIAA
+1196 GIKATTGKNNIAA
-1209 NGVAKAAKTGIELIK
+1209 NGVAKAAKTGIELLK

-1234 QYATGIQGKRGS
+1234 QYATGIQGKRGN

-1278 TAGVRANT
+1278 TAGVQANT

-1294 GLSGAARSGLAVNGS
+1294 GLSGAARSGLAANGS

-1320 INGIGSMMGGVIN
+1320 INGIGSMMGGAIN

-1378 ADVVKA
+1378 ADVMKA
-1384 VSYMGKKAVSEF
+1384 VGQMGKSAVHEF
-1396 QAEIGDGLDIES
+1396 QTVIGDGFDIEEL
-1408 MIGEADLV
+1408 MGTADFV
-1416 VTRQINQRFQAVH
+1416 VQRQIAQYSSYRETGRNEDKRSNDAPRVKEINQTINIYQP
-1429 QENGVKTQT
+1429 VKSPIETSRALRR
-1438 EEKQNDKKLADYM
+1438 EARKM
-1451 ADKIAQALSK
+1451 AQ
-1461 QKNVCEWNGREIM
+1461 Q
-1474 RMYKEVVTG
+1474 

>member
-40 MDKATHAIEESGHET
+40 MDKATHSIEESGHET
-55 KQTGKEIEDTTRNAG
+55 KQIGKEIEDTTRNAG

-124 AIAGVVTVAAT
+124 AIAGVVTVAAI

-150 GTEYKKASNDIQ
+150 GIEYKKASNDIQ

-319 VDGSDTTKAG
+319 VDGSETTKAG

-386 GPEVVAELAVLEGA
+386 GPEVVAQLAVLEGA
-400 YDDISGTMDKIND
+400 YDDASGTMDKIND

-442 MPAISS
+442 MPAISG

-509 AAHKGELIEAGA
+509 AAHKGELVDAGA

-529 AAVKTLP
+529 AAVKILP

-551 DSFTGGGIKRG
+551 DSFTGGGIKKG
-562 VQTFGKIFENG
+562 TQTFGKIFENG

-588 TKAVDKTAD
+588 AKAVDKAAD

-636 TTMEKANALQ
+636 TTMEKANTLRL
-646 IAAST
+646 AAST

-711 KDKVGVLSEEEEKLN
+711 KDKVGALSEEEEKLKN
-726 SRIEEQAESYKRMK
+726 RVEEQADSYKRLK
-740 DAREEQMGKISAEY
+740 DAREEQMGKIGAEY

-776 GYEDRAGVIVGLL
+776 GYEERANVIVGIL
-789 SNALGIEIEVTDGV
+789 SNALGIEIDVTDGV

-815 EVIQMKKAEAIQ
+815 EVIQTKKAEAIQ
-827 SALEDDYTEAITNQ
+827 SAMEDSYTDAIKKQ

-846 YYVQKQKDVEKTSKR
+846 DYAQAQKNVEKTSKQ
-861 LTEAQTKEK
+861 LTDAQTKEK

-901 EALEEEQKKHKNA
+901 EALENKQKDQKDT
-914 LKDSEDTYLEYV
+914 LKESENTYLGYV

-943 ADQIDEAMRRAINSF
+943 ADQIDEAMRRAVNSF

-987 KAGAPGATQSM
+987 KSGAPGVTQNM

-1154 GLTSGK
+1154 GLASGK

-1183 TQSGTL
+1183 TRSGTL

-1261 AGYANPTPEG
+1261 AGYANPAPEG

-1309 TDLGRNFGQGF
+1309 TDIGRNFGQGF
-1320 INGIGSMMGGVIN
+1320 INGIGSMIGGAIN

-1378 ADVVKA
+1378 ADVMKA
-1384 VSYMGKKAVSEF
+1384 VGQMGKSAIDEF
-1396 QAEIGDGLDIES
+1396 QTVIGDGFDIEEL
-1408 MIGEADLV
+1408 MGTANFV
-1416 VTRQINQRFQAVH
+1416 VQRQIDQYSSYRESGKNEDKRSNDAPRVKEINQTINIYQP
-1429 QENGVKTQT
+1429 VKSPIETSRALRR
-1438 EEKQNDKKLADYM
+1438 EARRM
-1451 ADKIAQALSK
+1451 AQ
-1461 QKNVCEWNGREIM
+1461 Q
-1474 RMYKEVVTG
+1474 

>member
-40 MDKATHAIEESGHET
+40 MDKATHSIEESGHEA
-55 KQTGKEIEDTTRNAG
+55 KQIGKEIEDTTRNAG

-150 GTEYKKASNDIQ
+150 GIEYKKASNDIQ

-400 YDDISGTMDKIND
+400 YDDVSGTMDKIND
-413 VKYDDAQSALEALKR
+413 VKYDDAKSALEALKR

-529 AAVKTLP
+529 AAVETLP

-578 KVTKTVLPPF
+578 KVTKTVLPLF
-588 TKAVDKTAD
+588 TKAVDKAAD

-611 AFKTYSVLSS
+611 AFKTYSVVSG

-646 IAAST
+646 LAAST

-711 KDKVGVLSEEEEKLN
+711 KDKVGALSEEEEKLKN
-726 SRIEEQAESYKRMK
+726 RVEEQADSYKRLK
-740 DAREEQMGKISAEY
+740 DAREEQMGKIGAEY
-754 ANTQALADELSTI
+754 ANTQALADELSKI

-776 GYEDRAGVIVGLL
+776 GYEDRANVIVGIL
-789 SNALGIEIEVTDGV
+789 SNALGIEIDVTDGV

-815 EVIQMKKAEAIQ
+815 EVIQTKKAEAIQ
-827 SALEDDYTEAITNQ
+827 SAMEDSYTDAIKNQ

-846 YYVQKQKDVEKTSKR
+846 DYAQAQKNVEKTSKQ
-861 LTEAQTKEK
+861 LTDAQTKEK

-901 EALEEEQKKHKNA
+901 EALENKQKDQKDT
-914 LKDSEDTYLEYV
+914 LKESENTYLGYV

-943 ADQIDEAMRRAINSF
+943 ADQIDEAMRRAVNSF
-958 ETAETGTEKSL
+958 ETAETGTEESL

-987 KAGAPGATQSM
+987 KSGAPGVTQNM

-1123 PGAQEGVEEGKNSL
+1123 PGAKEGVEEGKSSL

-1154 GLTSGK
+1154 GLASGK

-1171 ESVKSGVESVDA
+1171 ESVKSGAESVDA

-1196 GVKATTGKNNIAA
+1196 GIKATTGKNNIAA

-1234 QYATGIQGKRGS
+1234 QYATGIQGKRGN

-1278 TAGVRANT
+1278 TAGVQANT

-1294 GLSGAARSGLAVNGS
+1294 GLSGAARSGLAANGS

-1320 INGIGSMMGGVIN
+1320 INGIGSMMGGAIN

-1378 ADVVKA
+1378 ADVMKA
-1384 VSYMGKKAVSEF
+1384 VGQMGKSAVNEF
-1396 QAEIGDGLDIES
+1396 QMAIGEGFDIEEL
-1408 MIGEADLV
+1408 MGTADFV
-1416 VTRQINQRFQAVH
+1416 VQRQIAQYSSYRESRKSEDKRSNDAPRVKEINQTINIYQP
-1429 QENGVKTQT
+1429 VKTPIET
-1438 EEKQNDKKLADYM
+1438 SRALRREARRM
-1451 ADKIAQALSK
+1451 AQ
-1461 QKNVCEWNGREIM
+1461 Q
-1474 RMYKEVVTG
+1474 

>member
-40 MDKATHAIEESGHET
+40 MDKATHSIEESGHET

-692 GVVAAG
+692 EVVAAG

-987 KAGAPGATQSM
+987 KAGAPGVTQSM

>member
-1 MSKKSQVEIDITLND
+1 MKKESQIEIDITLND

-27 KEAKKNAGTVVEA
+27 KEAKKNVGTVVEA
-40 MDKATHAIEESGHET
+40 MDKATHSIEESGHET
-55 KQTGKEIEDTTRNAG
+55 KQTGKEIADTTQKAG
-70 ENFEEMGESARQM
+70 ENFEEMGESAKQM
-83 GEDTSDSARSL
+83 GEDTSDSVHSL

-102 KTNQSVERSQ
+102 KTSDGVERSQ
-112 KSFINWGSAVKL
+112 KSFINWGNAVKL

-135 AFGAIAAGTGAATSF
+135 AFTALAAGTGAATGF
-150 GTEYKKASNDIQ
+150 GNEYKKACNDIQ

-192 DVAEAIATVKKNIG
+192 DVAEAVATVKKNLG

-336 ADEVAKKMS
+336 ADEVAKKMA

-386 GPEVVAELAVLEGA
+386 GPEVVAQLAVLEGS
-400 YDDISGTMDKIND
+400 YDDVSGTMDKIND
-413 VKYDDAQSALEALKR
+413 VKYDDAESALEALKR

-442 MPAISS
+442 MPAVSN

-471 LLDEAGEVF
+471 LLDEAGEMF

-502 ENTVDGL
+502 ENMVDGL
-509 AAHKGELIEAGA
+509 TEHKGELAEAGA

-529 AAVKTLP
+529 AAVKILP
-536 TELQRPVKEAVNDIV
+536 TELQRPVKQAVNDIV
-551 DSFTGGGIKRG
+551 DSITGGGIRNG

-573 FKVVS
+573 FKTVS

-588 TKAVDKTAD
+588 VKIVDKTAD
-597 NMDTLIPLVVAGAT
+597 HMDILIPLVAAGAT
-611 AFKTYSVLSS
+611 AFKAYSVVSG
-621 VTSGLKSLTAVTATL
+621 VTRGLKSLTAVTATL
-636 TTMEKANALQ
+636 TTMEKANVLQ
-646 IAAST
+646 LVVST

-663 LTGKITLAT
+663 LTGKITLAA

-711 KDKVGVLSEEEEKLN
+711 KDKVGALSEEEEKLKN
-726 SRIEEQAESYKRMK
+726 RVEEQADSYKRLK
-740 DAREEQMGKISAEY
+740 DAREEQMGKIGAEY

-776 GYEDRAGVIVGLL
+776 GYEERANVIVGLL
-789 SNALGIEIEVTDGV
+789 SNALGIEIDVTDGV

-815 EVIQMKKAEAIQ
+815 EVIQTKKAEAIQ
-827 SALEDDYTEAITNQ
+827 SAMEDSYTDAIKNQ

-846 YYVQKQKDVEKTSKR
+846 DYAQAQKNVEKTSKQ
-861 LTEAQTKEK
+861 LTDAQTKEK
-870 QAREKLIEASK
+870 QAKEKLIEASK

-901 EALEEEQKKHKNA
+901 EALENKQKDQKDT
-914 LKDSEDTYLEYV
+914 LKESENTYLGYV

-943 ADQIDEAMRRAINSF
+943 ADQIDEAMRRAVNSF

-987 KAGAPGATQSM
+987 KSGAPGVTQNM

-1278 TAGVRANT
+1278 TAGVRANA

-1378 ADVVKA
+1378 EDVVKA

-1461 QKNVCEWNGREIM
+1461 QKNVCEWNGREMM
-1474 RMYKEVVTG
+1474 RMYKEVMEG

>member
-40 MDKATHAIEESGHET
+40 MDKATHSIEESGHET
-55 KQTGKEIEDTTRNAG
+55 KQIGKEIEDTTRNAG

-150 GTEYKKASNDIQ
+150 GIEYKKASNDIQ

-386 GPEVVAELAVLEGA
+386 GPEVVAQLAVLEGA
-400 YDDISGTMDKIND
+400 YDDVSGTMDKIND
-413 VKYDDAQSALEALKR
+413 VKYDDAKSALEALKR

-442 MPAISS
+442 MPAISG

-455 YIDQLADA
+455 YIDQLANA

-509 AAHKGELIEAGA
+509 AAHKGELVEAGA

-529 AAVKTLP
+529 AAVKILP

-562 VQTFGKIFENG
+562 AQTFGKIFENG

-588 TKAVDKTAD
+588 TKAVDKAAD

-611 AFKTYSVLSS
+611 AFKTYSVVSS

-636 TTMEKANALQ
+636 TTMEKANTLKV
-646 IAAST
+646 AAST

-711 KDKVGVLSEEEEKLN
+711 KDKVGALSEEEEKLK
-726 SRIEEQAESYKRMK
+726 SRVEEQADSYKRLK

-754 ANTQALADELSTI
+754 TNTQALADELSTI

-776 GYEDRAGVIVGLL
+776 GYEDRANVIVGLL
-789 SNALGIEIEVTDGV
+789 SNALGIEIDVTDGV

-815 EVIQMKKAEAIQ
+815 EVIQTKKAEAIQ
-827 SALEDDYTEAITNQ
+827 SAMEDSYTDAIKKQ

-846 YYVQKQKDVEKTSKR
+846 DYAQAQKNVEKTSKQ
-861 LTEAQTKEK
+861 LTDAQTKEK

-901 EALEEEQKKHKNA
+901 EALENKQKDQKNT
-914 LKDSEDTYLEYV
+914 LKESENTYLGYV

-943 ADQIDEAMRRAINSF
+943 ADQIDEAMRRAVNSF

-987 KAGAPGATQSM
+987 KSRAPGVTQNM

-1123 PGAQEGVEEGKNSL
+1123 PGAKEGVEEGKSSL

-1154 GLTSGK
+1154 GLASGK
-1160 IQLTQVGQDTA
+1160 NQLTQVGQDTA
-1171 ESVKSGVESVDA
+1171 ESVKSGAESVDA

-1196 GVKATTGKNNIAA
+1196 GIKATTGKNNIAA

-1234 QYATGIQGKRGS
+1234 QYATGIQGKRGN

-1278 TAGVRANT
+1278 TAGVQANT

-1294 GLSGAARSGLAVNGS
+1294 GLSGAARSGLAANGS

-1320 INGIGSMMGGVIN
+1320 INGIGSMMGGAIN

-1378 ADVVKA
+1378 ADVMKA
-1384 VSYMGKKAVSEF
+1384 VGQMGKSAVHEF
-1396 QAEIGDGLDIES
+1396 QTVIGDGFDIEEL
-1408 MIGEADLV
+1408 MGTADFV
-1416 VTRQINQRFQAVH
+1416 VQRQIAQYSSYRETGRNEDKRSNDAPRVKEINQTINIYQP
-1429 QENGVKTQT
+1429 VKSPIETSRALRR
-1438 EEKQNDKKLADYM
+1438 EARKM
-1451 ADKIAQALSK
+1451 AQ
-1461 QKNVCEWNGREIM
+1461 Q
-1474 RMYKEVVTG
+1474 

>member
-40 MDKATHAIEESGHET
+40 MDKATHSIEESGHET
-55 KQTGKEIEDTTRNAG
+55 KQIGKEIEDTTRNAG

-150 GTEYKKASNDIQ
+150 GIEYKKASNDIQ

-386 GPEVVAELAVLEGA
+386 GPEVVAQLAVLEGA
-400 YDDISGTMDKIND
+400 YDDVSGTMDKIND
-413 VKYDDAQSALEALKR
+413 VKYDDAKSALEALKR

-442 MPAISS
+442 MPAISG

-455 YIDQLADA
+455 YIDQLANA

-509 AAHKGELIEAGA
+509 AAHKGELVEAGA

-529 AAVKTLP
+529 AAVKILP

-562 VQTFGKIFENG
+562 AQTFGKIFENG

-588 TKAVDKTAD
+588 TKAVDKAAD

-611 AFKTYSVLSS
+611 AFKTYSVVSS

-636 TTMEKANALQ
+636 TTMEKANTLKV
-646 IAAST
+646 AAST

-711 KDKVGVLSEEEEKLN
+711 KDKVGALSEEEEKLK
-726 SRIEEQAESYKRMK
+726 SRVEEQADSYKRLK

-754 ANTQALADELSTI
+754 TNTQALADELSTI

-776 GYEDRAGVIVGLL
+776 GYEDRANVIVGLL
-789 SNALGIEIEVTDGV
+789 SNALGIEIDVTDGV

-815 EVIQMKKAEAIQ
+815 EVIQTKKAEAIQ
-827 SALEDDYTEAITNQ
+827 SAMEDSYTDAIKKQ

-846 YYVQKQKDVEKTSKR
+846 DYAQAQKNVEKTSKQ
-861 LTEAQTKEK
+861 LTDAKTKEK

-901 EALEEEQKKHKNA
+901 EALENKQKDQKNT
-914 LKDSEDTYLEYV
+914 LKESENTYLGYV

-943 ADQIDEAMRRAINSF
+943 ADQIDEAMRRAVNSF

-987 KAGAPGATQSM
+987 KSRAPGVTQNM

-1123 PGAQEGVEEGKNSL
+1123 PGAKEGVEEGKSSL

-1154 GLTSGK
+1154 GLASGK
-1160 IQLTQVGQDTA
+1160 NQLTQVGQDTA
-1171 ESVKSGVESVDA
+1171 ESVKSGAESVDA

-1196 GVKATTGKNNIAA
+1196 GIKATTGKNNIAA

-1234 QYATGIQGKRGS
+1234 QYATGIQGKRGN

-1278 TAGVRANT
+1278 TAGVQANT

-1294 GLSGAARSGLAVNGS
+1294 GLSGAARSGLAANGS

-1320 INGIGSMMGGVIN
+1320 INGIGSMMGGAIN

-1378 ADVVKA
+1378 ADVMKA
-1384 VSYMGKKAVSEF
+1384 VGQMGKSAVHEF
-1396 QAEIGDGLDIES
+1396 QTVIGDGFDIEEL
-1408 MIGEADLV
+1408 MGTADFV
-1416 VTRQINQRFQAVH
+1416 VQRQIAQYSSYRETGRNEDKRSNDAPRVKEINQTINIYQP
-1429 QENGVKTQT
+1429 VKSPIETSRALRR
-1438 EEKQNDKKLADYM
+1438 EARKM
-1451 ADKIAQALSK
+1451 AQ
-1461 QKNVCEWNGREIM
+1461 Q
-1474 RMYKEVVTG
+1474 

>member
-1 MSKKSQVEIDITLND
+1 MKKQSQIEIDITLND

-40 MDKATHAIEESGHET
+40 MDKATHSIEESGNET

-70 ENFEEMGESARQM
+70 ENFEELGESARQM

-94 EELRESTE
+94 EKLRESTE
-102 KTNQSVERSQ
+102 KTDQSVEHSQ

-150 GTEYKKASNDIQ
+150 GIEYKKASNDIQ

-192 DVAEAIATVKKNIG
+192 DVAEAVATVKKNLG

-260 NGLDY
+260 NGMDY

-386 GPEVVAELAVLEGA
+386 GPEVVAQLAVLEGS
-400 YDDISGTMDKIND
+400 YDDVSGTMDKIND
-413 VKYDDAQSALEALKR
+413 VKYDDAESALEALKR

-442 MPAISS
+442 MPAVSN

-471 LLDEAGEVF
+471 LLDEAGEIF

-491 PRMVEAAVDFV
+491 PRMVETAVDFV
-502 ENTVDGL
+502 ENMVDGL
-509 AAHKGELIEAGA
+509 AEHKGELAEAGA

-529 AAVKTLP
+529 AAVKILP
-536 TELQRPVKEAVNDIV
+536 TELQRPVKQAVNDIV
-551 DSFTGGGIKRG
+551 DSITGGGIRNG
-562 VQTFGKIFENG
+562 VQTFGKILENG
-573 FKVVS
+573 FKTVS

-588 TKAVDKTAD
+588 VKVVDKTAD
-597 NMDTLIPLVVAGAT
+597 HMDILIPLVTAGAT
-611 AFKTYSVLSS
+611 AFKAYSVVSG

-636 TTMEKANALQ
+636 TTMEKANTLKL
-646 IAAST
+646 AAST

-711 KDKVGVLSEEEEKLN
+711 KDKVGALSEEEEKLKN
-726 SRIEEQAESYKRMK
+726 RVEEQADSYKRLK
-740 DAREEQMGKISAEY
+740 DAREEQMGKIGAEY

-776 GYEDRAGVIVGLL
+776 GYEERANVIVGLL
-789 SNALGIEIEVTDGV
+789 SNALGIEIDVTDGV

-815 EVIQMKKAEAIQ
+815 EVIQTKKAEAIQ
-827 SALEDDYTEAITNQ
+827 SAMEDSYTDAIKNQ

-846 YYVQKQKDVEKTSKR
+846 DYAQAQKNVEKTSKQ
-861 LTEAQTKEK
+861 LTDAQTKEK

-901 EALEEEQKKHKNA
+901 EALENKQKDQKDT
-914 LKDSEDTYLEYV
+914 LKESENTYLGYV

-943 ADQIDEAMRRAINSF
+943 ADQIDEAMRRTVNSF

-987 KAGAPGATQSM
+987 KSGAPGVTQNM

-1010 AEYAKVAPNA
+1010 AEYAKVAPSA

-1123 PGAQEGVEEGKNSL
+1123 PGAQEGVEKGKNSL

-1461 QKNVCEWNGREIM
+1461 QKNVCEWNGREIL

>member
-40 MDKATHAIEESGHET
+40 MDKATHSIEESGHET
-55 KQTGKEIEDTTRNAG
+55 KQIGKEIEDTTRNAG

-150 GTEYKKASNDIQ
+150 GIEYKKASNDIQ

-386 GPEVVAELAVLEGA
+386 GPEVVAQLAVLEGA
-400 YDDISGTMDKIND
+400 YDDVSGTMDKIND
-413 VKYDDAQSALEALKR
+413 VKYDDAKSALEALKR

-442 MPAISS
+442 MPAISG

-455 YIDQLADA
+455 YIDQLANA

-509 AAHKGELIEAGA
+509 AAHKGELVEAGA

-529 AAVKTLP
+529 AAVKILP

-551 DSFTGGGIKRG
+551 DSFTGGGSKRG
-562 VQTFGKIFENG
+562 AQTFGKIFENG

-588 TKAVDKTAD
+588 TKAVDKAAD

-611 AFKTYSVLSS
+611 AFKTYSVVSS

-636 TTMEKANALQ
+636 TTMEKANTLKV
-646 IAAST
+646 AAST

-711 KDKVGVLSEEEEKLN
+711 KDKVGALSEEEEKLK
-726 SRIEEQAESYKRMK
+726 SRVEEQADSYKRLK

-754 ANTQALADELSTI
+754 TNTQALADELSTI

-776 GYEDRAGVIVGLL
+776 GYEDRANVIVGLL
-789 SNALGIEIEVTDGV
+789 SNALGIEIDVTDGV

-815 EVIQMKKAEAIQ
+815 EVIQTKKAEAIQ
-827 SALEDDYTEAITNQ
+827 SAMEDSYTDAIKKQ

-846 YYVQKQKDVEKTSKR
+846 DYAQAQKNVEKTSKQ
-861 LTEAQTKEK
+861 LTDAQTKEK

-901 EALEEEQKKHKNA
+901 EALENKQKDQKNT
-914 LKDSEDTYLEYV
+914 LKESENTYLGYV

-943 ADQIDEAMRRAINSF
+943 ADQIDEAMRRAVNSF

-987 KAGAPGATQSM
+987 KSRAPGVTQNM

-1123 PGAQEGVEEGKNSL
+1123 PGAKEGVEEGKSSL

-1154 GLTSGK
+1154 GLASGK
-1160 IQLTQVGQDTA
+1160 NQLTQVGQDTA
-1171 ESVKSGVESVDA
+1171 ESVKSGAESVDA

-1196 GVKATTGKNNIAA
+1196 GIKATTGKNNIAA

-1234 QYATGIQGKRGS
+1234 QYATGIQGKRGN

-1278 TAGVRANT
+1278 TAGVQANT

-1294 GLSGAARSGLAVNGS
+1294 GLSGAARSGLAANGS

-1320 INGIGSMMGGVIN
+1320 INGIGSMMGGAIN

-1378 ADVVKA
+1378 ADVMKA
-1384 VSYMGKKAVSEF
+1384 VGQMGKSAVHEF
-1396 QAEIGDGLDIES
+1396 QTVIGDGFDIEEL
-1408 MIGEADLV
+1408 MGTADFV
-1416 VTRQINQRFQAVH
+1416 VQRQIAQYSSYRETGRNEDKRSNDAPRVKEINQTINIYQP
-1429 QENGVKTQT
+1429 VKSPIETSRALRR
-1438 EEKQNDKKLADYM
+1438 EARKM
-1451 ADKIAQALSK
+1451 AQ
-1461 QKNVCEWNGREIM
+1461 Q
-1474 RMYKEVVTG
+1474 

>member
-40 MDKATHAIEESGHET
+40 MDKATHSIEESGHET
-55 KQTGKEIEDTTRNAG
+55 KQIGKEIEDTTRNAG

-150 GTEYKKASNDIQ
+150 GIEYKKASNDIQ

-386 GPEVVAELAVLEGA
+386 GPEVVAQLAVLEGA
-400 YDDISGTMDKIND
+400 YDDVSGTMDKIND
-413 VKYDDAQSALEALKR
+413 VKYDDAKSALEALKR

-442 MPAISS
+442 MPAISG

-455 YIDQLADA
+455 YIDQLANA

-471 LLDEAGEVF
+471 LLDEAGEMF

-509 AAHKGELIEAGA
+509 AAHKGELVEAGA

-529 AAVKTLP
+529 AAVKILP

-562 VQTFGKIFENG
+562 AQTFGKIFENG

-588 TKAVDKTAD
+588 TKAVDKAAD

-611 AFKTYSVLSS
+611 AFKTYSVVSS

-636 TTMEKANALQ
+636 TTMEKANTLKV
-646 IAAST
+646 AAST

-711 KDKVGVLSEEEEKLN
+711 KDKVGALSEEEEKLK
-726 SRIEEQAESYKRMK
+726 SRVEEQADSYKRLK

-754 ANTQALADELSTI
+754 TNTQALADELSTI

-776 GYEDRAGVIVGLL
+776 GYEDRANVIVGLL
-789 SNALGIEIEVTDGV
+789 SNALGIEIDVTDGV

-815 EVIQMKKAEAIQ
+815 EVIQTKKAEAIQ
-827 SALEDDYTEAITNQ
+827 SAMEDSYTDAIKKQ

-846 YYVQKQKDVEKTSKR
+846 DYAQAQKNVEKTSKQ
-861 LTEAQTKEK
+861 LTDAQTKEK

-901 EALEEEQKKHKNA
+901 EALENKQKDQKNT
-914 LKDSEDTYLEYV
+914 LKESENTYLGYV

-943 ADQIDEAMRRAINSF
+943 ADQIDEAMRRAVNSF

-987 KAGAPGATQSM
+987 KSRAPGVTQNM

-1123 PGAQEGVEEGKNSL
+1123 PGAKEGVEEGKSSL

-1154 GLTSGK
+1154 GLASGK
-1160 IQLTQVGQDTA
+1160 NQLTQVGQDTA
-1171 ESVKSGVESVDA
+1171 ESVKSGAESVDA

-1196 GVKATTGKNNIAA
+1196 GIKATTGKNNIAA

-1234 QYATGIQGKRGS
+1234 QYATGIQGKRGN

-1278 TAGVRANT
+1278 TAGVQANT

-1294 GLSGAARSGLAVNGS
+1294 GLSGAARSGLAANGS

-1320 INGIGSMMGGVIN
+1320 INGIGSMMGGAIN

-1378 ADVVKA
+1378 ADVMKA
-1384 VSYMGKKAVSEF
+1384 VGQMGKSAVHEF
-1396 QAEIGDGLDIES
+1396 QTVIGDGFDIEEL
-1408 MIGEADLV
+1408 MGTADFV
-1416 VTRQINQRFQAVH
+1416 VQRQIAQYSSYRETGRNEDKRSNDAPRVKEINQTINIYQP
-1429 QENGVKTQT
+1429 VKSPIETSRALRR
-1438 EEKQNDKKLADYM
+1438 EARKM
-1451 ADKIAQALSK
+1451 AQ
-1461 QKNVCEWNGREIM
+1461 Q
-1474 RMYKEVVTG
+1474 

>member
-40 MDKATHAIEESGHET
+40 MDKATHSIEESGHET

-319 VDGSDTTKAG
+319 VDGSETTKAG

-386 GPEVVAELAVLEGA
+386 GPEVVAELSVLEGA
-400 YDDISGTMDKIND
+400 YDDVSGTMDKIND
-413 VKYDDAQSALEALKR
+413 VKYDDAKSALEALKR

-562 VQTFGKIFENG
+562 VQTFGKIFKNG

-588 TKAVDKTAD
+588 TKAVDKAAD

-611 AFKTYSVLSS
+611 AFKTYSVVSG
-621 VTSGLKSLTAVTATL
+621 VTNGLKSLTAVTATL

-646 IAAST
+646 LAAST

-711 KDKVGVLSEEEEKLN
+711 KDKVGALSEEEEKLKN
-726 SRIEEQAESYKRMK
+726 RVEEQADSYKCLK
-740 DAREEQMGKISAEY
+740 DAREEQMGKIGAEY
-754 ANTQALADELSTI
+754 ANTQALADELSAI

-776 GYEDRAGVIVGLL
+776 GYEERANVIVGLL
-789 SNALGIEIEVTDGV
+789 SNALGIEIDVTDGV

-815 EVIQMKKAEAIQ
+815 EVIQTKKAEAIQ
-827 SALEDDYTEAITNQ
+827 SAMEDSYTDAIKNQ

-846 YYVQKQKDVEKTSKR
+846 DYAHAQKNVEKTSKQ
-861 LTEAQTKEK
+861 LTDAQTKEK

-901 EALEEEQKKHKNA
+901 EALENKQKDQKDT
-914 LKDSEDTYLEYV
+914 LKESENTYLGYV

-943 ADQIDEAMRRAINSF
+943 ADQIDEAMRRAVNSF

-987 KAGAPGATQSM
+987 KSGAPGVTQNM

-1123 PGAQEGVEEGKNSL
+1123 PGAKEGVEEGKSSL

-1154 GLTSGK
+1154 GLASGK

-1278 TAGVRANT
+1278 TAGVRVNT

-1309 TDLGRNFGQGF
+1309 TDIGRNFGQGF
-1320 INGIGSMMGGVIN
+1320 INGIGSMMGGAIN

-1378 ADVVKA
+1378 ADVMKA
-1384 VSYMGKKAVSEF
+1384 VGQMGKSAIDEF
-1396 QAEIGDGLDIES
+1396 QTVIGDGFDIEEL
-1408 MIGEADLV
+1408 MGTANFV
-1416 VTRQINQRFQAVH
+1416 VQRQIDQYSSYRESGKNEDKRSNDAPRVKEINQTINIYQT
-1429 QENGVKTQT
+1429 VKSPIETSRALRR
-1438 EEKQNDKKLADYM
+1438 EARRM
-1451 ADKIAQALSK
+1451 AQ
-1461 QKNVCEWNGREIM
+1461 Q
-1474 RMYKEVVTG
+1474 

>member
-40 MDKATHAIEESGHET
+40 MDKATHSIEESGHET
-55 KQTGKEIEDTTRNAG
+55 KQTGKEITDTTQKAG
-70 ENFEEMGESARQM
+70 ENFEEMGESAKQM
-83 GEDTSDSARSL
+83 GEDTSDSVHSL

-102 KTNQSVERSQ
+102 KTSDGMERSQ
-112 KSFINWGSAVKL
+112 KSFINWGNAVKL

-135 AFGAIAAGTGAATSF
+135 AFTALAAGTGAATGF
-150 GTEYKKASNDIQ
+150 GIEYKKACNDIQ

-192 DVAEAIATVKKNIG
+192 DVAEAVATVKKNIG

-336 ADEVAKKMS
+336 ADEVAKKMA

-386 GPEVVAELAVLEGA
+386 GPEVVAQLAVLEGS
-400 YDDISGTMDKIND
+400 YDDVSGTMDKIND
-413 VKYDDAQSALEALKR
+413 VKYDDAESALEALKR

-442 MPAISS
+442 MPAVSN

-471 LLDEAGEVF
+471 LLDEAGEIF

-502 ENTVDGL
+502 ENMVDGL
-509 AAHKGELIEAGA
+509 AEHKGELAEAGA

-529 AAVKTLP
+529 AAVKILP
-536 TELQRPVKEAVNDIV
+536 TELQRPVKQAVNDIV
-551 DSFTGGGIKRG
+551 DSITGGGIRNG

-573 FKVVS
+573 FKTVS

-588 TKAVDKTAD
+588 VKIVDKTA
-597 NMDTLIPLVVAGAT
+597 NHMDILIPLVAAGTT
-611 AFKTYSVLSS
+611 AFKAYSVVSG
-621 VTSGLKSLTAVTATL
+621 VTRGLKSLTAVTATL
-636 TTMEKANALQ
+636 TTMEKANVLQ
-646 IAAST
+646 LVAST
-651 GALTAKEMVVGV
+651 GALAAKEMVVGV
-663 LTGKITLAT
+663 LTGKITLAA

-711 KDKVGVLSEEEEKLN
+711 KDKVGALSEEEEKLK
-726 SRIEEQAESYKRMK
+726 SRVEEQAESYKRLK

-754 ANTQALADELSTI
+754 ANTQTLADELSTI

-815 EVIQMKKAEAIQ
+815 EVIQTKKAEAIQ

-846 YYVQKQKDVEKTSKR
+846 DYAQAQKDVEGTSKE
-861 LTEAQTKEK
+861 LKEAQEK
-870 QAREKLIEASK
+870 QQAIQDKIDTSTSRAAFVTYGREL
-881 EQGAAVIELNTE
+881 QN
-893 YQQAKSEV
+893 AKKDV
-901 EALEEEQKKHKNA
+901 EALEETQKDQKNT
-914 LKDSEDTYLEYV
+914 LKESENTYLGYV

-935 VGAIASGE
+935 VGAITSGE
-943 ADQIDEAMRRAINSF
+943 ANQIDEAMRRAVNSF

-987 KAGAPGATQSM
+987 KAGAPGVTQSM
-998 VDEAAIMVAEAT
+998 ADEAAIMVAEAT
-1010 AEYAKVAPNA
+1010 AEYAKVAPDA

-1067 DKFEMAVE
+1067 EKFEMAVE
-1075 GALEGLEGFDEIKAK
+1075 GALEGLEGFDEIKSK

-1103 TTLEVHSP
+1103 ATLEVHSP

-1123 PGAQEGVEEGKNSL
+1123 PGAKEGIEEGKDGL
-1137 LEKGTSLAQEFL
+1137 LEKGSSLAQEFL
-1149 NSLTG
+1149 DSVTN
-1154 GLTSGK
+1154 GLENGK
-1160 IQLTQVGQDTA
+1160 DQLTQTGKTTIEA
-1171 ESVKSGVESVDA
+1171 VKNGAESVDA
-1183 TQSGTL
+1183 TQTGIL
-1189 FGTQYAT
+1189 FGTQYSA
-1196 GVKATTGKNNIAA
+1196 GVKSTAEKNNTAA

-1234 QYATGIQGKRGS
+1234 QYVTGIQGKRGS
-1246 ANSAGAALG
+1246 ANSAGATLG
-1255 SSAKSG
+1255 SSAKTG
-1261 AGYANPTPEG
+1261 VGYANPTSEG
-1271 NTFGNRY
+1271 STFGNRY
-1278 TAGVRANT
+1278 ATGIQAHA
-1286 SGARNAGS
+1286 SGARSAGS
-1294 GLSGAARSGLAVNGS
+1294 NLSSAARSGLAANGS

-1343 NAAKRALD
+1343 NATKKALD

-1396 QAEIGDGLDIES
+1396 QTEIGDGLDIES

-1416 VTRQINQRFQAVH
+1416 VTRQINQRFQTVRR
-1429 QENGVKTQT
+1429 ENGVKTQT
-1438 EEKQNDKKLADYM
+1438 EEKQNDKKMADYM

-1461 QKNVCEWNGREIM
+1461 QKNVCEWNGREIL

>member
-40 MDKATHAIEESGHET
+40 MDKATHSIEESGHET
-55 KQTGKEIEDTTRNAG
+55 KQIGKEIEDTTRNAG

-150 GTEYKKASNDIQ
+150 GIEYKKASNDIQ

-386 GPEVVAELAVLEGA
+386 GPEVVAQLVVLEGA
-400 YDDISGTMDKIND
+400 YDDVSGTMDKIND
-413 VKYDDAQSALEALKR
+413 VKYDDAKSALEALKR

-442 MPAISS
+442 MPAISG

-455 YIDQLADA
+455 YIDQLANA

-509 AAHKGELIEAGA
+509 AAHKGELVEAGA

-529 AAVKTLP
+529 AAVKILP

-562 VQTFGKIFENG
+562 AQTFGKIFENG

-588 TKAVDKTAD
+588 TKAVDKAAD

-611 AFKTYSVLSS
+611 AFKTYSVVSS

-636 TTMEKANALQ
+636 TTMEKANTLKV
-646 IAAST
+646 AAST

-711 KDKVGVLSEEEEKLN
+711 KEKVGALSEEEEKLK
-726 SRIEEQAESYKRMK
+726 SRVEEQADSYKRLK

-754 ANTQALADELSTI
+754 TNTQALADELSTI

-776 GYEDRAGVIVGLL
+776 GYEDRANVIVGLL
-789 SNALGIEIEVTDGV
+789 SNALGIEIDVTDGV

-815 EVIQMKKAEAIQ
+815 EVIQTKKAEAIQ
-827 SALEDDYTEAITNQ
+827 SAMEDSYTDAIKKQ

-846 YYVQKQKDVEKTSKR
+846 DYAQAQKNVEKTSKQ
-861 LTEAQTKEK
+861 LTDAQTKEK

-901 EALEEEQKKHKNA
+901 EALENKQKDQKNT
-914 LKDSEDTYLEYV
+914 LKESENTYLGYV

-943 ADQIDEAMRRAINSF
+943 ADQIDEAMRRAVNSF

-987 KAGAPGATQSM
+987 KSRAPGVTQNM

-1123 PGAQEGVEEGKNSL
+1123 PGAKEGVEEGKSSL

-1154 GLTSGK
+1154 GLASGK
-1160 IQLTQVGQDTA
+1160 NQLTQVGQDTA
-1171 ESVKSGVESVDA
+1171 ESVKSGAESVDA

-1196 GVKATTGKNNIAA
+1196 GIKATTGKNNIAA

-1234 QYATGIQGKRGS
+1234 QYATGIQGKRGN

-1278 TAGVRANT
+1278 TAGVQANT

-1294 GLSGAARSGLAVNGS
+1294 GLSGAARSGLAANGS

-1320 INGIGSMMGGVIN
+1320 INGIGSMMGGAIN

-1378 ADVVKA
+1378 ADVMKA
-1384 VSYMGKKAVSEF
+1384 VGQMGKSAVHEF
-1396 QAEIGDGLDIES
+1396 QTVIGDGFDIEEL
-1408 MIGEADLV
+1408 MGTADFV
-1416 VTRQINQRFQAVH
+1416 VQRQIAQYSSYRETGRNEDKRSNDAPRVKEINQTINIYQP
-1429 QENGVKTQT
+1429 VKSPIETSRALRR
-1438 EEKQNDKKLADYM
+1438 EARKM
-1451 ADKIAQALSK
+1451 AQ
-1461 QKNVCEWNGREIM
+1461 Q
-1474 RMYKEVVTG
+1474 

>member
-40 MDKATHAIEESGHET
+40 MDKATHSIEESGHET

-319 VDGSDTTKAG
+319 VDGSETTKAG

-386 GPEVVAELAVLEGA
+386 GPEVVAELAVLEGT
-400 YDDISGTMDKIND
+400 YDDVSGTMDKIND
-413 VKYDDAQSALEALKR
+413 VKYDDAKSALEALKR

-562 VQTFGKIFENG
+562 VQTFGKIFKNG

-588 TKAVDKTAD
+588 TKAVDKAAD

-611 AFKTYSVLSS
+611 AFKTYSVVSG
-621 VTSGLKSLTAVTATL
+621 VTNGLKSLTAVTATL

-646 IAAST
+646 LAAST

-711 KDKVGVLSEEEEKLN
+711 KDKVGALSEEEEKLKN
-726 SRIEEQAESYKRMK
+726 RVEEQADSYKCLK
-740 DAREEQMGKISAEY
+740 DAREEQMGKIGAEY
-754 ANTQALADELSTI
+754 ANTQALADELSAI

-776 GYEDRAGVIVGLL
+776 GYEERANVIVGLL
-789 SNALGIEIEVTDGV
+789 SNALGIEIDVTDGV

-815 EVIQMKKAEAIQ
+815 EVIQTKKAEAIQ
-827 SALEDDYTEAITNQ
+827 SAMEDSYTDAIKNQ

-846 YYVQKQKDVEKTSKR
+846 DYAQAQKNVEKTSKQ
-861 LTEAQTKEK
+861 LTDAQTKEK

-881 EQGAAVIELNTE
+881 EQGAAVIEINTE

-901 EALEEEQKKHKNA
+901 EALENKQKDQKDT
-914 LKDSEDTYLEYV
+914 LKESENTYLGYV

-943 ADQIDEAMRRAINSF
+943 ADQIDEAMRRAVNSF

-987 KAGAPGATQSM
+987 KSGAPGVTQNM

-1123 PGAQEGVEEGKNSL
+1123 PGAKEGVEEGKSSL

-1154 GLTSGK
+1154 GLASGK

-1309 TDLGRNFGQGF
+1309 TDIGRNFGQGF
-1320 INGIGSMMGGVIN
+1320 INGIGSMMGGAIN

-1378 ADVVKA
+1378 ADVMKA
-1384 VSYMGKKAVSEF
+1384 VGQMGKSAIDEF
-1396 QAEIGDGLDIES
+1396 QTVIGDGFDIEEL
-1408 MIGEADLV
+1408 MGTANFV
-1416 VTRQINQRFQAVH
+1416 VQRQIDQYSSYRESGKNEDKRSNDAPRVKEINQTINIYQT
-1429 QENGVKTQT
+1429 VKSPIETSRALRR
-1438 EEKQNDKKLADYM
+1438 EARRM
-1451 ADKIAQALSK
+1451 AQ
-1461 QKNVCEWNGREIM
+1461 Q
-1474 RMYKEVVTG
+1474 

>member
-40 MDKATHAIEESGHET
+40 MDKATHSIEESGHET
-55 KQTGKEIEDTTRNAG
+55 KQIGKEIEDTTRNAG

-150 GTEYKKASNDIQ
+150 GIEYKKASNDIQ

-400 YDDISGTMDKIND
+400 YDDVSGTMDKIND
-413 VKYDDAQSALEALKR
+413 VKYDDAKSALEALKR

-471 LLDEAGEVF
+471 LLDEASEVF

-509 AAHKGELIEAGA
+509 AAHKGELVDAGA

-529 AAVKTLP
+529 AAVKILP

-551 DSFTGGGIKRG
+551 DSFTGGGIKKG
-562 VQTFGKIFENG
+562 TQTFGKIFENG

-588 TKAVDKTAD
+588 TKAVDKAAD

-611 AFKTYSVLSS
+611 AFKTYSVVSG
-621 VTSGLKSLTAVTATL
+621 VTSSLKSLAAVTATL
-636 TTMEKANALQ
+636 TTIEKANTLRL
-646 IAAST
+646 AAST

-711 KDKVGVLSEEEEKLN
+711 KDKVGALSEEEEKLKN
-726 SRIEEQAESYKRMK
+726 RVEEQADSYKRLK
-740 DAREEQMGKISAEY
+740 DAREEQMGKIGAEY

-776 GYEDRAGVIVGLL
+776 GYEERANVIVGIL
-789 SNALGIEIEVTDGV
+789 SNALGIEIDVTDGV

-815 EVIQMKKAEAIQ
+815 EVIQTKKAEAIQ
-827 SALEDDYTEAITNQ
+827 SAMEDSYTDAIKKQ

-846 YYVQKQKDVEKTSKR
+846 DYAQAQKNVEKTSKQ
-861 LTEAQTKEK
+861 LTDAQTKEK

-901 EALEEEQKKHKNA
+901 EALENKQKDQKDT
-914 LKDSEDTYLEYV
+914 LKESENTYLGYV

-943 ADQIDEAMRRAINSF
+943 ADQIDEAMRRAVNSF

-987 KAGAPGATQSM
+987 KSGAPGVTQNM

-1154 GLTSGK
+1154 GLVSGK

-1234 QYATGIQGKRGS
+1234 QYATGIQGKRGN

-1278 TAGVRANT
+1278 TAGVQANT

-1294 GLSGAARSGLAVNGS
+1294 GLSGAARSGLAANGS

-1320 INGIGSMMGGVIN
+1320 INGIGSMMGGAIN

-1378 ADVVKA
+1378 ADVMKA
-1384 VSYMGKKAVSEF
+1384 VGQMGKNAIDEF
-1396 QAEIGDGLDIES
+1396 QTVIGDGFDIEEL
-1408 MIGEADLV
+1408 MGTANFV
-1416 VTRQINQRFQAVH
+1416 VQRQIDQYSSYRESGRNEDKRSNNAPRVKEINQTINIYQP
-1429 QENGVKTQT
+1429 VKSPIETSRALRR
-1438 EEKQNDKKLADYM
+1438 EARRM
-1451 ADKIAQALSK
+1451 AQ
-1461 QKNVCEWNGREIM
+1461 Q
-1474 RMYKEVVTG
+1474 

>member
-40 MDKATHAIEESGHET
+40 MDKATHSIEESGHET

-70 ENFEEMGESARQM
+70 ENFEDMGESARQM

-112 KSFINWGSAVKL
+112 KSFINWGSAVRL
-124 AIAGVVTVAAT
+124 AIAGVVTAAAT
-135 AFGAIAAGTGAATSF
+135 AFGVIAAGTGAATSF
-150 GTEYKKASNDIQ
+150 GIEYKKASNDIQ

-386 GPEVVAELAVLEGA
+386 GPEVVAQLAVLEGA
-400 YDDISGTMDKIND
+400 YDDVSGTMDKIND
-413 VKYDDAQSALEALKR
+413 VKYDDAKSALEALKR

-442 MPAISS
+442 MPAISG

-509 AAHKGELIEAGA
+509 AAHKGELVDAGA

-529 AAVKTLP
+529 AAVKILP

-551 DSFTGGGIKRG
+551 DSFTGGGIKKG
-562 VQTFGKIFENG
+562 TQTFGKIFENG

-588 TKAVDKTAD
+588 TKAVDKAAD

-611 AFKTYSVLSS
+611 AFKTYSVVSS

-636 TTMEKANALQ
+636 TTMEKANTLQ
-646 IAAST
+646 LAAST

-711 KDKVGVLSEEEEKLN
+711 KDKVGALSEEEEKLKN
-726 SRIEEQAESYKRMK
+726 RVEEQADSYKRLK
-740 DAREEQMGKISAEY
+740 DAREEQMGKIGAEY
-754 ANTQALADELSTI
+754 ANTQALADELSKI

-776 GYEDRAGVIVGLL
+776 GYEDRANVIVGIL
-789 SNALGIEIEVTDGV
+789 SNALGIEIDVTDGV

-815 EVIQMKKAEAIQ
+815 EVIQTKKAEAIQ
-827 SALEDDYTEAITNQ
+827 SAMEDSYTDAIKNQ

-846 YYVQKQKDVEKTSKR
+846 DYAQAQKNVEKTSKQ

-901 EALEEEQKKHKNA
+901 EALENKQKDQKNT
-914 LKDSEDTYLEYV
+914 LKESENTYLGYV

-943 ADQIDEAMRRAINSF
+943 ADKIDEAMRRAVNSF

-987 KAGAPGATQSM
+987 KSGAPGVTQNM

-1123 PGAQEGVEEGKNSL
+1123 PGAKEGVEEGKSSL

-1154 GLTSGK
+1154 GLASGK

-1171 ESVKSGVESVDA
+1171 ESVKSGAESVDA

-1196 GVKATTGKNNIAA
+1196 GIKATTGKNNIAA

-1234 QYATGIQGKRGS
+1234 QYATGIQGKRGN

-1278 TAGVRANT
+1278 TAGVQANT

-1294 GLSGAARSGLAVNGS
+1294 GLSGAARSGLAANGS

-1320 INGIGSMMGGVIN
+1320 INGIGSMMGGAIN

-1378 ADVVKA
+1378 ADVMKA
-1384 VSYMGKKAVSEF
+1384 VGQMGKSAVNEF
-1396 QAEIGDGLDIES
+1396 QMAIGEGFDIEEL
-1408 MIGEADLV
+1408 MGTADFV
-1416 VTRQINQRFQAVH
+1416 VQRQIAQYSSYRESRKSEDKRSNDAPRVKEINQTINIYQP
-1429 QENGVKTQT
+1429 VKTPIET
-1438 EEKQNDKKLADYM
+1438 SRALRREARRM
-1451 ADKIAQALSK
+1451 AQ
-1461 QKNVCEWNGREIM
+1461 Q
-1474 RMYKEVVTG
+1474 

>member
-40 MDKATHAIEESGHET
+40 MDKATHSIEENGHET
-55 KQTGKEIEDTTRNAG
+55 KQIGKEIEDTTRNAG

-150 GTEYKKASNDIQ
+150 GIEYKKASNDIQ

-386 GPEVVAELAVLEGA
+386 GPEVVAQLAVLEGA
-400 YDDISGTMDKIND
+400 YDDVSGTMDKIND
-413 VKYDDAQSALEALKR
+413 VKYDDAKSALEALKR

-442 MPAISS
+442 MPAISG

-455 YIDQLADA
+455 YIDQLANA

-509 AAHKGELIEAGA
+509 AAHKGELVEAGA

-529 AAVKTLP
+529 AAVKILP

-562 VQTFGKIFENG
+562 AQTFGKIFENG

-588 TKAVDKTAD
+588 TKAVDKAAD

-611 AFKTYSVLSS
+611 AFKTYSVVSS

-636 TTMEKANALQ
+636 TTMEKANTLKV
-646 IAAST
+646 AAST

-711 KDKVGVLSEEEEKLN
+711 KDKVGALSEEEEKLK
-726 SRIEEQAESYKRMK
+726 SRVEEQADSYKRLK

-754 ANTQALADELSTI
+754 TNTQALADELSTI

-776 GYEDRAGVIVGLL
+776 GYEDRANVIVGLL
-789 SNALGIEIEVTDGV
+789 SNALGIEIDVTDGV

-815 EVIQMKKAEAIQ
+815 EVIQTKKAEAIQ
-827 SALEDDYTEAITNQ
+827 SAMEDSYTDAIKKQ

-846 YYVQKQKDVEKTSKR
+846 DYAQAQKNVEKTSKQ
-861 LTEAQTKEK
+861 LTDAQTKEK

-901 EALEEEQKKHKNA
+901 EALENKQKDQKNT
-914 LKDSEDTYLEYV
+914 LKESENTYLGYV

-943 ADQIDEAMRRAINSF
+943 ADQIDEAMRRAVNSF

-987 KAGAPGATQSM
+987 KSRAPGVTQNM

-1123 PGAQEGVEEGKNSL
+1123 PGAKEGVEEGKSSL

-1154 GLTSGK
+1154 GLASGK
-1160 IQLTQVGQDTA
+1160 NQLTQVGQDTA
-1171 ESVKSGVESVDA
+1171 ESVKSGAESVDA

-1196 GVKATTGKNNIAA
+1196 GIKATTGKNNIAA

-1234 QYATGIQGKRGS
+1234 QYATGIQGKRGN

-1278 TAGVRANT
+1278 TAGVQANT

-1294 GLSGAARSGLAVNGS
+1294 GLSGAARSGLAANGS

-1320 INGIGSMMGGVIN
+1320 INGIGSMMGGAIN

-1378 ADVVKA
+1378 ADVMKA
-1384 VSYMGKKAVSEF
+1384 VGQMGKSAVHEF
-1396 QAEIGDGLDIES
+1396 QTVIGDGFDIEEL
-1408 MIGEADLV
+1408 MGTADFV
-1416 VTRQINQRFQAVH
+1416 VQRQIAQYSSYRETGRNEDKRSNDAPRVKEINQTINIYQP
-1429 QENGVKTQT
+1429 VKSPIETSRALRR
-1438 EEKQNDKKLADYM
+1438 EARKM
-1451 ADKIAQALSK
+1451 AQ
-1461 QKNVCEWNGREIM
+1461 Q
-1474 RMYKEVVTG
+1474 

>member
-1 MSKKSQVEIDITLND
+1 MKKESQIEIDITLND

-27 KEAKKNAGTVVEA
+27 KEAKKNVGTVVEA
-40 MDKATHAIEESGHET
+40 MDKATHSIEESGHET
-55 KQTGKEIEDTTRNAG
+55 KQTGKEIADTTQKAG
-70 ENFEEMGESARQM
+70 ENFEEMGESAKQM
-83 GEDTSDSARSL
+83 GEDTSDSVHSL

-102 KTNQSVERSQ
+102 KTSDGVERSQ
-112 KSFINWGSAVKL
+112 KSFINWGNAVKL

-135 AFGAIAAGTGAATSF
+135 AFTALAAGTGAAAGF
-150 GTEYKKASNDIQ
+150 GIEYKKACNDIQ

-192 DVAEAIATVKKNIG
+192 DVAEAVATVKKNLG

-336 ADEVAKKMS
+336 ADEVAKKMA

-386 GPEVVAELAVLEGA
+386 GPEVVAQLAVLEGS
-400 YDDISGTMDKIND
+400 YDDVSGTMDKIND
-413 VKYDDAQSALEALKR
+413 VKYDDAESALEALKR

-442 MPAISS
+442 MPAVSN

-471 LLDEAGEVF
+471 LLDEAGEIF

-502 ENTVDGL
+502 ENMVDGL
-509 AAHKGELIEAGA
+509 AEHKGELAEAGA

-529 AAVKTLP
+529 ATVKILP
-536 TELQRPVKEAVNDIV
+536 TELQRPVKQAVNDIV
-551 DSFTGGGIKRG
+551 DSITGGGIRNG

-573 FKVVS
+573 FKTVS

-588 TKAVDKTAD
+588 VKIVDKTAD
-597 NMDTLIPLVVAGAT
+597 HMDILIPLVAAGAT
-611 AFKTYSVLSS
+611 AFKAYSVVSG
-621 VTSGLKSLTAVTATL
+621 VTRGLKSLTAVTATL
-636 TTMEKANALQ
+636 TTMEKANVLQ
-646 IAAST
+646 LVAST

-663 LTGKITLAT
+663 LTGKITLAA

-679 AVLNANPIALLVT
+679 AVLNANPITLLVT

-711 KDKVGVLSEEEEKLN
+711 KDKVSTLSEEEEKLN
-726 SRIEEQAESYKRMK
+726 SRIEEQADSYKRLK

-914 LKDSEDTYLEYV
+914 LKDSEDTYLGYV

-987 KAGAPGATQSM
+987 KAGAPGVTQSM

-1010 AEYAKVAPNA
+1010 AEYAKVAPDA

-1261 AGYANPTPEG
+1261 IGYANPTPEG

-1278 TAGVRANT
+1278 AAGVRANT

-1451 ADKIAQALSK
+1451 ADKIAQVLSK
-1461 QKNVCEWNGREIM
+1461 QKNVCEWNGREVL

>member
-40 MDKATHAIEESGHET
+40 MDKATHSIEESGHET
-55 KQTGKEIEDTTRNAG
+55 KQIGKEIEDTTRNAG

-112 KSFINWGSAVKL
+112 KSFINWESAVKL

-150 GTEYKKASNDIQ
+150 GIEYKKASNDIQ

-386 GPEVVAELAVLEGA
+386 GPEVVAQLAVLEGA
-400 YDDISGTMDKIND
+400 YDDVSGTMDKIND
-413 VKYDDAQSALEALKR
+413 VKYDDAKSALEALKR

-442 MPAISS
+442 MPAISG

-455 YIDQLADA
+455 YIDQLANA

-509 AAHKGELIEAGA
+509 AAHKGELVEAGA

-529 AAVKTLP
+529 AAVKILP

-562 VQTFGKIFENG
+562 AQTFGKIFENG

-588 TKAVDKTAD
+588 TKAVDKAAD

-611 AFKTYSVLSS
+611 AFKTYSVVSS

-636 TTMEKANALQ
+636 TTMEKANTLKV
-646 IAAST
+646 AAST

-711 KDKVGVLSEEEEKLN
+711 KDKVGALSEEEEKLK
-726 SRIEEQAESYKRMK
+726 SRVEEQADSYKRLK

-754 ANTQALADELSTI
+754 TNTQALADELSTI

-776 GYEDRAGVIVGLL
+776 GYEDRANVIVGLL
-789 SNALGIEIEVTDGV
+789 SNALGIEIDVTDGV

-815 EVIQMKKAEAIQ
+815 EVIQTKKAEAIQ
-827 SALEDDYTEAITNQ
+827 SAMEDSYTDAIKKQ

-846 YYVQKQKDVEKTSKR
+846 DYAQAQKNVEKTSKQ
-861 LTEAQTKEK
+861 LTDAQTKEK

-901 EALEEEQKKHKNA
+901 EALENKQKDQKNT
-914 LKDSEDTYLEYV
+914 LKESENTYLGYV

-943 ADQIDEAMRRAINSF
+943 ADQIDEAMRRAVNSF

-987 KAGAPGATQSM
+987 KSRAPGVTQNM

-1123 PGAQEGVEEGKNSL
+1123 PGAKEGVEEGKSSL

-1154 GLTSGK
+1154 GLASGK
-1160 IQLTQVGQDTA
+1160 NQLTQVGQDTA
-1171 ESVKSGVESVDA
+1171 ESVKSGAESVDA

-1196 GVKATTGKNNIAA
+1196 GIKATTGKNNIAA

-1234 QYATGIQGKRGS
+1234 QYATGIQGKRGN

-1278 TAGVRANT
+1278 TAGVQANT

-1294 GLSGAARSGLAVNGS
+1294 GLSGAARSGLAANGS

-1320 INGIGSMMGGVIN
+1320 INGIGSMMGGAIN

-1378 ADVVKA
+1378 ADVMKA
-1384 VSYMGKKAVSEF
+1384 VGQMGKSAVHEF
-1396 QAEIGDGLDIES
+1396 QTVIGDGFDIEEL
-1408 MIGEADLV
+1408 MGTADFV
-1416 VTRQINQRFQAVH
+1416 VQRQIAQYSSYRETGRNEDKRSNDAPRVKEINQTINIYQP
-1429 QENGVKTQT
+1429 VKSPIETSRALRR
-1438 EEKQNDKKLADYM
+1438 EARKM
-1451 ADKIAQALSK
+1451 AQ
-1461 QKNVCEWNGREIM
+1461 Q
-1474 RMYKEVVTG
+1474 

>member
-1 MSKKSQVEIDITLND
+1 
-16 KNVKKDLQSMA
+16 
-27 KEAKKNAGTVVEA
+27 
-40 MDKATHAIEESGHET
+40 
-55 KQTGKEIEDTTRNAG
+55 
-70 ENFEEMGESARQM
+70 
-83 GEDTSDSARSL
+83 
-94 EELRESTE
+94 
-102 KTNQSVERSQ
+102 
-112 KSFINWGSAVKL
+112 
-124 AIAGVVTVAAT
+124 
-135 AFGAIAAGTGAATSF
+135 
-150 GTEYKKASNDIQ
+150 
-162 AQTGATKEEMEGLSD
+162 
-177 AMKQVYADNFGEDMN
+177 
-192 DVAEAIATVKKNIG
+192 
-206 GTDDEI
+206 
-212 RQATEEA
+212 
-219 IAFRDT
+219 
-225 FGYEVPESTRAASAL
+225 
-240 IKHFGVDAK
+240 
-249 TAYDLM
+249 
-255 AKGAQ
+255 
-260 NGLDY
+260 
-265 SGELIDNIDEYSVQF
+265 
-280 AKAGLSANE
+280 
-289 MFNIMAAGYDAG
+289 
-301 SWNLD
+301 
-306 KIGDA
+306 
-311 VKELNIRL
+311 
-319 VDGSDTTKAG
+319 
-329 LEAIGMN
+329 
-336 ADEVAKKMS
+336 
-345 KGGETAKKTYK
+345 
-356 QVVDKLAD
+356 
-364 MDDQQARNIA
+364 
-374 GVNLFGTMWEDL
+374 
-386 GPEVVAELAVLEGA
+386 
-400 YDDISGTMDKIND
+400 
-413 VKYDDAQSALEALKR
+413 
-428 KTQVSLLLPISEDI
+428 
-442 MPAISS
+442 
-448 ATDAAIG
+448 
-455 YIDQLADA
+455 
-463 YENHGVNG
+463 
-471 LLDEAGEVF
+471 
-480 AEISVKAAAEA
+480 
-491 PRMVEAAVDFV
+491 MVEAAVDFV

-509 AAHKGELIEAGA
+509 TAHKGELIEAGA

-588 TKAVDKTAD
+588 AKAVDKTAD

-636 TTMEKANALQ
+636 TTMEKANTLR

-711 KDKVGVLSEEEEKLN
+711 KDKVGALSEEEEKLKN
-726 SRIEEQAESYKRMK
+726 RVEEQADSYKRLK
-740 DAREEQMGKISAEY
+740 DAREEQMGKIGAEY

-776 GYEDRAGVIVGLL
+776 GYEERANVIVGLL
-789 SNALGIEIEVTDGV
+789 SNALGIEIDVTDGV

-815 EVIQMKKAEAIQ
+815 EVIQTKKAEAIQ
-827 SALEDDYTEAITNQ
+827 SAMEDSYTDAIKNQ

-846 YYVQKQKDVEKTSKR
+846 DYAQAQKDVKKTSKE
-861 LTEAQTKEK
+861 LKEAQEK
-870 QAREKLIEASK
+870 QQEIQNKIDTSTSRAAFVTYGREL
-881 EQGAAVIELNTE
+881 QN
-893 YQQAKSEV
+893 AKKDV
-901 EALEEEQKKHKNA
+901 EALEEKQKDQKKT
-914 LKDSEDTYLEYV
+914 LKESENTYIGYV
-926 ATIQNYEGV
+926 TTIQNYEGV
-935 VGAIASGE
+935 AGAIASGE
-943 ADQIDEAMRRAINSF
+943 ADQIDEAMRRAVNSF

-987 KAGAPGATQSM
+987 KSGAPGVTQNM

-1067 DKFEMAVE
+1067 KKFEMAVE

-1154 GLTSGK
+1154 GLASGK
-1160 IQLTQVGQDTA
+1160 NQLTQVGQDTA

-1183 TQSGTL
+1183 TQSGAL

-1196 GVKATTGKNNIAA
+1196 GIKATTGKNNIAA

-1309 TDLGRNFGQGF
+1309 TDIGRNFGQGF
-1320 INGIGSMMGGVIN
+1320 INGIGSMMGGAIN

-1378 ADVVKA
+1378 ADVMKA
-1384 VSYMGKKAVSEF
+1384 VGQMGKSAIDEF
-1396 QAEIGDGLDIES
+1396 QTVIGDGFDIEEL
-1408 MIGEADLV
+1408 MGTANFV
-1416 VTRQINQRFQAVH
+1416 VQRQIDQYSSYRESGKNEDKRSNDAPRVKEINQTINIYQP
-1429 QENGVKTQT
+1429 VKSPIETSRALRR
-1438 EEKQNDKKLADYM
+1438 EARRM
-1451 ADKIAQALSK
+1451 AQ
-1461 QKNVCEWNGREIM
+1461 Q
-1474 RMYKEVVTG
+1474 